1 MIIRATRKLRINA
14 LLLGLG
20 VLLVTLGFNVL
31 LSVSTLNTLATDML
45 LSGYRS
51 GAERLARD
59 IERGMRFGKPLAS
72 FAGMDEMLAELD
84 QGESGIR
91 RVTVTDAKGAI
102 LYVQPAQGA
111 NPEPKTAPPAGAA
124 PKPGVVADGTAA
136 DSPQQAQKT
145 AEGYRLTIPLHHKAP
160 AGQLLVDIDS
170 KRITAVTEDFLRLS
184 SLLLAAACVV
194 AGLILAG
201 RLGLLTEQRTVGTS
215 LSGMGRML
223 LVIIGVAQLIYACG
237 TLALFDS
244 FVKQAICTKA
254 EILAEATG
262 RDFEY
267 LIHKGVDIASLRGK
281 DQVLEQLLSTNSELA
296 GAQLLTPR
304 GAVVASAGQAP
315 DPSLMVEKSLN
326 TYWPSRFR
334 QKQEV
339 LRLQLALQ
347 PHAITK
353 RISALAL
360 DLGASLLISFL
371 LLLEL
376 SKLLGLIAQRSLPPQ
391 AAVEALEG
399 THRSRTV
406 QALRAAGFVFFLG
419 YDMGISFIPLLA
431 SQLYQPF
438 MGLSRD
444 VAIGLPISAEMV
456 SAGVALLFSGG
467 FSLRYGWQKVFIAG
481 TLAAAVG
488 LMMGGMAN
496 SLHLLILGRI
506 ATGFGFGLVLM
517 AGQIGTLGKAN
528 AGAGL
533 TSVFAGIFS
542 GSICGSAAG
551 AMLAD
556 HISFQAVLATAACTI
571 LLALFTVMLG
581 RESAERPSAEKA
593 ALPAPGS
600 GPEAATAAPESGLT
614 SGKGHMFAG
623 CMQLLHDPRM
633 HMVLLLVGIPAAMC
647 LTGFLHYLLPLRL
660 ANAHVD
666 QSDIGRIFMLYGL
679 CFITAGPLLGKW
691 IDHRKD
697 KSLFLTLTGLLS
709 GITLLIAA
717 TATDMAG
724 AAAAVITLG
733 LAQCLAAPASMIC
746 ILTLTS
752 AQALG
757 REKTAS
763 IYRGLERMGQVAGP
777 VVFGIAVTVMA
788 PANALLLMGGI
799 ICVLALLFHLL
810 WRIKTPAS

>member
-1 MIIRATRKLRINA
+1 MLIRATRKLRINA

-31 LSVSTLNTLATDML
+31 LSVSTLNTLATDMV

-72 FAGMDEMLAELD
+72 FAGMDEMLAELG
-84 QGESGIR
+84 QSAAGIK
-91 RVTVTDAKGAI
+91 RVAVTDARGSI
-102 LYVQPAQGA
+102 LYVRPTPDAA
-111 NPEPKTAPPAGAA
+111 AEKNPLSTAAA
-124 PKPGVVADGTAA
+124 TASAASDSADG
-136 DSPQQAQKT
+136 PQAAQKT
-145 AEGYRLTIPLHHKAP
+145 VDGYRLTIPLRYKTP
-160 AGQLLVDIDS
+160 VGSLLVEIDG
-170 KRITAVTEDFLRLS
+170 KYINAATEDFLRLS
-184 SLLLAAACVV
+184 SLLLAAACLV

-201 RLGLLTEQRTVGTS
+201 RLGLLTGQRTVDTS
-215 LSGMGRML
+215 LSGMTRML
-223 LVIIGVAQLIYACG
+223 LVIIGASQLLYACG
-237 TLALFDS
+237 TLALFDT
-244 FVKQAICTKA
+244 FVKQAIRTKA
-254 EILAEATG
+254 DILAEATG

-267 LIHKGVDIASLRGK
+267 LIHKGVDITSLRGK
-281 DQVLEQLLSTNSELA
+281 DQALEQLLAANSELA
-296 GAQLLTPR
+296 GAQLLTPE
-304 GAVVASAGQAP
+304 GAAVASAGHVP
-315 DPSLMVEKSLN
+315 DPSLTVEKSLN

-339 LRLQLALQ
+339 LHLQLALRPQ
-347 PHAITK
+347 AITA

-376 SKLLGLIAQRSLPPQ
+376 SKLLGLIAQRNLPPD
-391 AAVEALEG
+391 AALNALEG
-399 THRSRTV
+399 THRSLAV
-406 QALRAAGFVFFLG
+406 QALRAAGFMFFLG
-419 YDMGISFIPLLA
+419 YDMGISFIPQLA
-431 SQLYQPF
+431 RQLYEPF

-467 FSLRYGWQKVFIAG
+467 FSLRYGWRKVFAAG
-481 TLAAAVG
+481 TLAAAAG
-488 LMMGGMAN
+488 LMLGGMAN

-506 ATGFGFGLVLM
+506 FAGFGFGLVLM

-556 HISFQAVLATAACTI
+556 HISFQAVLGTAACTI
-571 LLALFTVMLG
+571 LLALFTVLLG
-581 RESAERPSAEKA
+581 KE
-593 ALPAPGS
+593 PA
-600 GPEAATAAPESGLT
+600 EAAASTADHASPAAGAQPAAQ
-614 SGKGHMFAG
+614 GRMFSG
-623 CMQLLHDPRM
+623 CMRLLQDPRM
-633 HMVLLLVGIPAAMC
+633 HMALWLVGIPAAMC

-679 CFITAGPLLGKW
+679 CFITAGPLLGRW

-697 KSLFLTLTGLLS
+697 KFLFLTLTGLLS

-717 TATDMAG
+717 TATGMAG
-724 AAAAVITLG
+724 AAAAVVTLG

-746 ILTLTS
+746 ILTLAS
-752 AQALG
+752 AKTLG

-763 IYRGLERMGQVAGP
+763 VYRGLERMGQVAGP
-777 VVFGIAVTVMA
+777 VVFGIAITVMT
-788 PANALLLMGGI
+788 PASALLLMGGV
-799 ICVLALLFHLL
+799 ICALALLFHLL
-810 WRIKTPAS
+810 WRIRTPAS

>member
-1 MIIRATRKLRINA
+1 MLIRATRKLRINA

-31 LSVSTLNTLATDML
+31 LSVSTLNSLATDMV

-59 IERGMRFGKPLAS
+59 IERGMRFGKPLPS
-72 FAGMDEMLAELD
+72 FAGMEEMLAELG
-84 QGESGIR
+84 QSTAGMR
-91 RVTVTDAKGAI
+91 RVVVADTKGRV
-102 LYVQPAQGA
+102 LYAQPAQETA
-111 NPEPKTAPPAGAA
+111 NAA
-124 PKPGVVADGTAA
+124 Q
-136 DSPQQAQKT
+136 PQPDVSIEATIQAVTT
-145 AEGYRLTIPLHHKAP
+145 AETPPSSQKIASGYRLAIPLLYKAP
-160 AGQLLVDIDS
+160 VGWLVVDIDG
-170 KRITAVTEDFLRLS
+170 KRIDATTDDFLRLS
-184 SLLLAAACVV
+184 SLLLGAACLV

-201 RLGLLTEQRTVGTS
+201 RLGLLTGQRAVGMS
-215 LSGMGRML
+215 LSGMTRML
-223 LVIIGVAQLIYACG
+223 LIIIGTAQILYACG
-237 TLALFDS
+237 TLALFDTY
-244 FVKQAICTKA
+244 VKQAVRTKA
-254 EILAEATG
+254 GILAEATG

-281 DQVLEQLLSTNSELA
+281 DQALEQLLAANNELA
-296 GAQLLTPR
+296 GAQLITPDGAAIAAAGTVPDASLT
-304 GAVVASAGQAP
+304 
-315 DPSLMVEKSLN
+315 VEKSLN

-347 PHAITK
+347 PHAITT

-376 SKLLGLIAQRSLPPQ
+376 SKLLGLIAQRTLPHDT
-391 AAVEALEG
+391 AMAALEG
-399 THRSRTV
+399 THRSRAV
-406 QALRAAGFVFFLG
+406 QALRAAGFMFFLG

-431 SQLYQPF
+431 QQLYEPF
-438 MGLSRD
+438 LGLSRE
-444 VAIGLPISAEMV
+444 VVIGLPISAEMI

-467 FSLRYGWQKVFIAG
+467 FSLRYGWQKVFAAG
-481 TLAAAVG
+481 TLASALG
-488 LMMGGMAN
+488 LLLGSMA
-496 SLHLLILGRI
+496 SGLPLLILGRV

-556 HISFQAVLATAACTI
+556 HISFQAVLGAAACTI

-581 RESAERPSAEKA
+581 KESAE
-593 ALPAPGS
+593 
-600 GPEAATAAPESGLT
+600 EAAQSAAQKTTPAQ
-614 SGKGHMFAG
+614 GHMFSG
-623 CMQLLHDPRM
+623 CLQLLQDPRM
-633 HMVLLLVGIPAAMC
+633 HLVLWLVGIPAAMC

-679 CFITAGPLLGKW
+679 CFITAGPLLGRW

-709 GITLLIAA
+709 GITLLVAA
-717 TATDMAG
+717 KATSLAG
-724 AAAAVITLG
+724 AAAAVIVLG

-746 ILTLTS
+746 ILTLTT
-752 AQALG
+752 AQKLG

-763 IYRGLERMGQVAGP
+763 VYRGLERMGQVAGP
-777 VVFGIAVTVMA
+777 VIFGLAISLMT
-788 PANALLLMGGI
+788 PATALLLMGGI
-799 ICVLALLFHLL
+799 ICGLALLFHLL
-810 WRIKTPAS
+810 WRASKTKN

>member
-1 MIIRATRKLRINA
+1 MLIRATRKLRINA

-31 LSVSTLNTLATDML
+31 LSVSTLNSLATDMV

-72 FAGMDEMLAELD
+72 YAGMEEMLAELG
-84 QGESGIR
+84 QSAAGMR
-91 RVTVTDAKGAI
+91 RVVVADARGRI
-102 LYVQPAQGA
+102 LYAQPAQEQSSTEIP
-111 NPEPKTAPPAGAA
+111 PETSIQPPADTEGPLPPHKIA
-124 PKPGVVADGTAA
+124 G
-136 DSPQQAQKT
+136 
-145 AEGYRLTIPLHHKAP
+145 GYRLTIPLRYKAP
-160 AGQLLVDIDS
+160 VGWLVVDIDG
-170 KRITAVTEDFLRLS
+170 KRIDAATDDFLRLS
-184 SLLLAAACVV
+184 SMLLAAACLV

-201 RLGLLTEQRTVGTS
+201 RLGLLTGQRAVGMS
-215 LSGMGRML
+215 LSGMTKML
-223 LVIIGVAQLIYACG
+223 LIIIGTAQVLYACG
-237 TLALFDS
+237 TLALFDTY
-244 FVKQAICTKA
+244 VKQAARTKA
-254 EILAEATG
+254 DILAEATG

-281 DQVLEQLLSTNSELA
+281 DQALEQLLAANNELA
-296 GAQLLTPR
+296 GARLLLPD
-304 GAVVASAGQAP
+304 GSPIASAGHVP
-315 DPSLMVEKSLN
+315 DTSLSVEKSLN

-347 PHAITK
+347 PQAITA

-376 SKLLGLIAQRSLPPQ
+376 SKLLGLIALRTLPHDT
-391 AAVEALEG
+391 AVTAREG
-399 THRSRTV
+399 THRSRAV

-431 SQLYQPF
+431 RQLYEPLL
-438 MGLSRD
+438 GLSRD

-456 SAGVALLFSGG
+456 SAGFALLFSGG
-467 FSLRYGWQKVFIAG
+467 FSLRYGWQKVFAAG
-481 TLAAAVG
+481 TLAAALG
-488 LMMGGMAN
+488 LLMGGMAT
-496 SLHLLILGRI
+496 SLHVLILGRV
-506 ATGFGFGLVLM
+506 AAGFGFGLVLM

-556 HISFQAVLATAACTI
+556 HISFQAVLGTAACTI

-581 RESAERPSAEKA
+581 RESEDETGQASTGQ
-593 ALPAPGS
+593 PAP
-600 GPEAATAAPESGLT
+600 PLT
-614 SGKGHMFAG
+614 HMFAG
-623 CMQLLHDPRM
+623 CIQLLQDRRM
-633 HMVLLLVGIPAAMC
+633 HLVLLLVGIPAAMC

-679 CFITAGPLLGKW
+679 CFITAGPLLGRW

-709 GITLLIAA
+709 GITLLVAA
-717 TATDMAG
+717 EATSLTG

-746 ILTLTS
+746 VLTLAS
-752 AQALG
+752 AQRLG

-763 IYRGLERMGQVAGP
+763 VYRGLERMGQVAGP
-777 VVFGIAVTVMA
+777 VVFGLAIGVMA
-788 PANALLLMGGI
+788 PSSALMLMGSI
-799 ICVLALLFHLL
+799 VCVLALLFHLL
-810 WRIKTPAS
+810 WRMVKAKS

>member
-1 MIIRATRKLRINA
+1 MLIRATRKLRINA

-31 LSVSTLNTLATDML
+31 LSVSTLNTLATDMV

-59 IERGMRFGKPLAS
+59 IERGMRFGKPLPS
-72 FAGMDEMLAELD
+72 FAGMDEMLAELG
-84 QGESGIR
+84 QSAAGIK
-91 RVTVTDAKGAI
+91 RVAIIDAGGAT
-102 LYVQPAQGA
+102 LYAQPAQGSA
-111 NPEPKTAPPAGAA
+111 AEGILPSGTASQTSEGKDGPQGAIKTA
-124 PKPGVVADGTAA
+124 D
-136 DSPQQAQKT
+136 
-145 AEGYRLTIPLHHKAP
+145 GYRLSIPLSNKTPVGH
-160 AGQLLVDIDS
+160 LLVDIDG
-170 KRITAVTEDFLRLS
+170 KPINAATEDFLRLS
-184 SLLLAAACVV
+184 SLLLAAACLV

-201 RLGLLTEQRTVGTS
+201 RLGLLTGQRAVGTS
-215 LSGMGRML
+215 LSGMTRML
-223 LVIIGVAQLIYACG
+223 LVIIGTSQLLYACG
-237 TLALFDS
+237 TLVLFDT
-244 FVKQAICTKA
+244 FVKQAIRTKA
-254 EILAEATG
+254 DILAEGTG

-281 DQVLEQLLSTNSELA
+281 DQALEQLLAANSELA
-296 GAQLLTPR
+296 GAQLLTPE
-304 GAVVASAGQAP
+304 GKAVASAGNMP
-315 DPSLMVEKSLN
+315 DPSLTVEKSLS

-339 LRLQLALQ
+339 LRLQLAVQ
-347 PHAITK
+347 PQAITA

-376 SKLLGLIAQRSLPPQ
+376 SKLLGLIAQRNLPPD
-391 AAVEALEG
+391 AAANALMG
-399 THRSRTV
+399 SHHSLAV

-431 SQLYQPF
+431 RQLYEPF

-456 SAGVALLFSGG
+456 SAGFALLFSGG
-467 FSLRYGWQKVFIAG
+467 FSLRYGWRKVFAAG

-556 HISFQAVLATAACTI
+556 HVSFQAVLATGSCTI

-581 RESAERPSAEKA
+581 KEPAEDA
-593 ALPAPGS
+593 AISSGNAACQGS
-600 GPEAATAAPESGLT
+600 GAQTAAQ
-614 SGKGHMFAG
+614 GHMFSG
-623 CMQLLHDPRM
+623 CTQLLQDPRM
-633 HMVLLLVGIPAAMC
+633 HLILWLVGIPAAMC

-717 TATDMAG
+717 TATNMAG
-724 AAAAVITLG
+724 AAAAVISLG

-746 ILTLTS
+746 VLTLAS
-752 AQALG
+752 AQTLG

-788 PANALLLMGGI
+788 PASALLLMGGI
-799 ICVLALLFHLL
+799 VCALSLLFHLM
-810 WRIKTPAS
+810 WRLRTPAS

>member
-1 MIIRATRKLRINA
+1 MLIRATRKLRINA

-31 LSVSTLNTLATDML
+31 LSVSTLNTLATDMV

-72 FAGMDEMLAELD
+72 FAGMDEMLAELG
-84 QGESGIR
+84 QSAAGIK
-91 RVTVTDAKGAI
+91 RVAIVDARGTT
-102 LYVQPAQGA
+102 LYAQPAQGSA
-111 NPEPKTAPPAGAA
+111 AESMLPAGASQTSA
-124 PKPGVVADGTAA
+124 GKDG
-136 DSPQQAQKT
+136 PQGAIKT
-145 AEGYRLTIPLHHKAP
+145 ADGYRLNIPLSYKTPVGH
-160 AGQLLVDIDS
+160 LLVDIDG
-170 KRITAVTEDFLRLS
+170 KPINAATEDFLRLS
-184 SLLLAAACVV
+184 SLLLAAACLV

-201 RLGLLTEQRTVGTS
+201 RLGLLTGQRAVGTS
-215 LSGMGRML
+215 LSGMTRML
-223 LVIIGVAQLIYACG
+223 LVIIGTSQLLYACG
-237 TLALFDS
+237 TLVLFDT
-244 FVKQAICTKA
+244 FVKQAVRTKA
-254 EILAEATG
+254 DILAEGTG

-281 DQVLEQLLSTNSELA
+281 DQALEQLLAANSELA
-296 GAQLLTPR
+296 GAQLLTPE
-304 GAVVASAGQAP
+304 GKAVASAGNVP
-315 DPSLMVEKSLN
+315 DPSLTVEKSLS

-339 LRLQLALQ
+339 LRLQLAVQ
-347 PHAITK
+347 PQAITA

-376 SKLLGLIAQRSLPPQ
+376 SKLLGLIAQRNLPPD
-391 AAVEALEG
+391 AAANALMG
-399 THRSRTV
+399 SHHSLAV

-431 SQLYQPF
+431 RQLYEPF

-456 SAGVALLFSGG
+456 SAGFALLFSGG
-467 FSLRYGWQKVFIAG
+467 FSLRYGWRKVFAAG

-496 SLHLLILGRI
+496 SLPLLILGRV

-556 HISFQAVLATAACTI
+556 HVSFQAVLATGACTI

-581 RESAERPSAEKA
+581 KEPAEDA
-593 ALPAPGS
+593 ASSSGNAACQGS
-600 GPEAATAAPESGLT
+600 GAQTAAQ
-614 SGKGHMFAG
+614 GHMFSG
-623 CMQLLHDPRM
+623 CMQLLQDPRM
-633 HMVLLLVGIPAAMC
+633 HMILWLVGIPAAMC

-691 IDHRKD
+691 IDRRKD

-709 GITLLIAA
+709 GITLLIAS
-717 TATDMAG
+717 TATNMAG
-724 AAAAVITLG
+724 AAAAVISLG

-746 ILTLTS
+746 VLTLAS
-752 AQALG
+752 AQTLG

-788 PANALLLMGGI
+788 PASALLLMGGI
-799 ICVLALLFHLL
+799 VCALSLLFHLM
-810 WRIKTPAS
+810 WRLRTPAN

>member
-1 MIIRATRKLRINA
+1 MLIRATRKLRINA

-31 LSVSTLNTLATDML
+31 LSVSTLNTLATDMV

-51 GAERLARD
+51 GAERLASD
-59 IERGMRFGKPLAS
+59 VERGMRFGKPLAS
-72 FAGMDEMLAELD
+72 FAGMDEMLAELG
-84 QGESGIR
+84 QSAAAIT
-91 RVTVTDAKGAI
+91 RVSIIDAKGST
-102 LYVQPAQGA
+102 LSVQPAQNAAAESTLPSGA
-111 NPEPKTAPPAGAA
+111 ASPTGKGADGPQGAMKTA
-124 PKPGVVADGTAA
+124 D
-136 DSPQQAQKT
+136 
-145 AEGYRLTIPLHHKAP
+145 GYRLSIPLYYKTP
-160 AGQLLVDIDS
+160 VGQLLVDIDG
-170 KRITAVTEDFLRLS
+170 KAINTATADFLRLS
-184 SLLLAAACVV
+184 SLLLAAACLV

-201 RLGLLTEQRTVGTS
+201 RLGLLTGQRAVGTS
-215 LSGMGRML
+215 LSGMTRML
-223 LVIIGVAQLIYACG
+223 LIIIGTAQLLYACG
-237 TLALFDS
+237 TLVLFDA
-244 FVKQAICTKA
+244 FVKQAIHTKA
-254 EILAEATG
+254 DILAEGTG
-262 RDFEY
+262 RNFEY
-267 LIHKGVDIASLRGK
+267 LIHKGVDVASLRGK
-281 DQVLEQLLSTNSELA
+281 DQALEQLLAANSELA
-296 GAQLLTPR
+296 SAQLLAPEGT
-304 GAVVASAGQAP
+304 VVASAGHMP
-315 DPSLMVEKSLN
+315 DTALTVEKSLS

-339 LRLQLALQ
+339 LRLQLAVHPQ
-347 PHAITK
+347 AITA

-376 SKLLGLIAQRSLPPQ
+376 SKLLGLIAQRNLPPD
-391 AAVEALEG
+391 AAQSTLEG
-399 THRSRTV
+399 THHSLTV

-431 SQLYQPF
+431 RQLYEPF

-456 SAGVALLFSGG
+456 SAGIALLFSGG
-467 FSLRYGWQKVFIAG
+467 FSLRYGWQKVFAAG

-496 SLHLLILGRI
+496 SLYLLILGRV

-517 AGQIGTLGKAN
+517 AAQIGTLGKAN

-533 TSVFAGIFS
+533 TNVFAGIFS

-556 HISFQAVLATAACTI
+556 HVSFQAVLATGACTI

-581 RESAERPSAEKA
+581 KEPVA
-593 ALPAPGS
+593 A
-600 GPEAATAAPESGLT
+600 AASSFGNATTCQGDGAQTAAP
-614 SGKGHMFAG
+614 GHTFSG
-623 CMQLLHDPRM
+623 CMQLLQDTRM
-633 HMVLLLVGIPAAMC
+633 HMILWLVGIPAAMC

-679 CFITAGPLLGKW
+679 CFITVGPLLGKW
-691 IDHRKD
+691 IDRRKD

-709 GITLLIAA
+709 GVTLLIAA
-717 TATDMAG
+717 AVTNMAG
-724 AAAAVITLG
+724 AAAAVIALG
-733 LAQCLAAPASMIC
+733 LAQCLAAPATMIC
-746 ILTLTS
+746 IVALAS
-752 AQALG
+752 AQTLG

-788 PANALLLMGGI
+788 PASALQLMGGI
-799 ICVLALLFHLL
+799 ICALSLLFHLL
-810 WRIKTPAS
+810 WRFRTPAN

>member
-1 MIIRATRKLRINA
+1 MLIRATRKLRINA

-31 LSVSTLNTLATDML
+31 LSVSTLNSLATDMV

-72 FAGMDEMLAELD
+72 YAGMEEMLAELG
-84 QGESGIR
+84 QSAAGMR
-91 RVTVTDAKGAI
+91 RVVVADARGRI
-102 LYVQPAQGA
+102 LYAQPAQEQSSTEIP
-111 NPEPKTAPPAGAA
+111 PETSIQPPADTEGPLPPHKIA
-124 PKPGVVADGTAA
+124 G
-136 DSPQQAQKT
+136 
-145 AEGYRLTIPLHHKAP
+145 GYRLTIPLRYKAP
-160 AGQLLVDIDS
+160 VGWLVVDIDG
-170 KRITAVTEDFLRLS
+170 KRIDAATDDFLRLS
-184 SLLLAAACVV
+184 SMLLAAACLV

-201 RLGLLTEQRTVGTS
+201 RLGLLTGQRAVGMS
-215 LSGMGRML
+215 LSGMTKML
-223 LVIIGVAQLIYACG
+223 LIIIGTAQVLYACG
-237 TLALFDS
+237 TLALFDTY
-244 FVKQAICTKA
+244 VKQAARTKA
-254 EILAEATG
+254 DILAEATG

-281 DQVLEQLLSTNSELA
+281 DQALEQLLAANNELA
-296 GAQLLTPR
+296 GARLLLPD
-304 GAVVASAGQAP
+304 GSPIASAGHVP
-315 DPSLMVEKSLN
+315 DTSLSVEKSLN

-347 PHAITK
+347 PQAITA

-376 SKLLGLIAQRSLPPQ
+376 SKLLGLIALRTLPHDT
-391 AAVEALEG
+391 AVAALEG
-399 THRSRTV
+399 THRSRAV

-431 SQLYQPF
+431 RQLYEPLL
-438 MGLSRD
+438 GLSRD

-456 SAGVALLFSGG
+456 SAGFALLFSGG
-467 FSLRYGWQKVFIAG
+467 FSLRYGWQKVFAAG
-481 TLAAAVG
+481 TLAAALG
-488 LMMGGMAN
+488 LLMGGMAT
-496 SLHLLILGRI
+496 SLHVLILGRV
-506 ATGFGFGLVLM
+506 AAGFGFGLVLM

-556 HISFQAVLATAACTI
+556 HISFQAVLGTAACTI

-581 RESAERPSAEKA
+581 RESEDETGQASTGQ
-593 ALPAPGS
+593 PAP
-600 GPEAATAAPESGLT
+600 PLT
-614 SGKGHMFAG
+614 HMFSG
-623 CMQLLHDPRM
+623 CMQLLQDRRM
-633 HMVLLLVGIPAAMC
+633 HLVLLLVGIPAAMC

-679 CFITAGPLLGKW
+679 CFITAGPLLGRW

-709 GITLLIAA
+709 GITLLVAA
-717 TATDMAG
+717 EATSLTG

-746 ILTLTS
+746 VLTLAS
-752 AQALG
+752 AQRLG

-763 IYRGLERMGQVAGP
+763 VYRGLERMGQVAGP
-777 VVFGIAVTVMA
+777 VVFGLAIGVMA
-788 PANALLLMGGI
+788 PSSALMLMGSI
-799 ICVLALLFHLL
+799 VCVLALLFHLL
-810 WRIKTPAS
+810 WHMVKAKS

>member
-1 MIIRATRKLRINA
+1 MLIRATRKLRINA

-31 LSVSTLNTLATDML
+31 LSVSTLNTLATDMV

-59 IERGMRFGKPLAS
+59 IERGMRFGKPLSS
-72 FAGMDEMLAELD
+72 FAGMDEMLAE
-84 QGESGIR
+84 QGQNTAGIN
-91 RVTVTDAKGAI
+91 RVMVANAAGLV
-102 LYVQPAQGA
+102 LYSQPALD
-111 NPEPKTAPPAGAA
+111 PA
-124 PKPGVVADGTAA
+124 
-136 DSPQQAQKT
+136 SPQPRKLDPAALTPDDAAGPQAALKT
-145 AEGYRLTIPLHHKAP
+145 DQGYRLAIPLQNKAP
-160 AGQLLVDIDS
+160 VGWLVLDIDG
-170 KRITAVTEDFLRLS
+170 KRINAATEDFLRLS
-184 SLLLAAACVV
+184 SLLLAAACIVV
-194 AGLILAG
+194 GLILAG
-201 RLGLLTEQRTVGTS
+201 RLGLLTGQRAVGTS
-215 LSGMGRML
+215 LSGMTRML
-223 LVIIGVAQLIYACG
+223 LVIIGTAQLLYACG
-237 TLALFDS
+237 TLALFDTY
-244 FVKQAICTKA
+244 VKQAVRTKA
-254 EILAEATG
+254 DILAEATG

-281 DQVLEQLLSTNSELA
+281 DQALEQLLTANSELA
-296 GAQLLTPR
+296 GATLLSPD
-304 GAVVASAGQAP
+304 GAVIASAGHVP
-315 DPSLMVEKSLN
+315 DASLTLEKSLN
-326 TYWPSRFR
+326 TYWPSRFH

-339 LRLQLALQ
+339 LRLQLALRPQ
-347 PHAITK
+347 AITA

-376 SKLLGLIAQRSLPPQ
+376 SKLLGLIAQRTLPLGDM
-391 AAVEALEG
+391 ANELEG
-399 THRSRTV
+399 THRSRAV

-431 SQLYQPF
+431 RQLYEPF

-467 FSLRYGWQKVFIAG
+467 FSLRYGWQKVFAAG

-488 LMMGGMAN
+488 LMLGGVAN

-506 ATGFGFGLVLM
+506 AAGFGFGLVLM

-581 RESAERPSAEKA
+581 KEPAAAQDATGAASPARP
-593 ALPAPGS
+593 AL
-600 GPEAATAAPESGLT
+600 
-614 SGKGHMFAG
+614 GHMFSG
-623 CMQLLHDPRM
+623 CMQLLQDPRM
-633 HMVLLLVGIPAAMC
+633 HLVLLLVGIPAAMC

-679 CFITAGPLLGKW
+679 CFITAGPLLGRW

-697 KSLFLTLTGLLS
+697 KSIFLTLTGLLS

-717 TATDMAG
+717 KGTGMAG

-746 ILTLTS
+746 ILTLAS
-752 AQALG
+752 AQRLG

-763 IYRGLERMGQVAGP
+763 VYRGLERMGQVAGP
-777 VVFGIAVTVMA
+777 VIFGLAVSVMTSA
-788 PANALLLMGGI
+788 SALLLMGGI
-799 ICVLALLFHLL
+799 VCALALLFHLL
-810 WRIKTPAS
+810 WKLKTASS

>member
-1 MIIRATRKLRINA
+1 MLIRATRKLRINA

-31 LSVSTLNTLATDML
+31 LSVSTLNTLATDMV

-59 IERGMRFGKPLAS
+59 IERGMRFGKPLPS
-72 FAGMDEMLAELD
+72 FAGMDEMLAELG
-84 QGESGIR
+84 QSAAGIK
-91 RVTVTDAKGAI
+91 RVAIIDARGST
-102 LYVQPAQGA
+102 LYAQPAQGSVA
-111 NPEPKTAPPAGAA
+111 ESTLPAGAA
-124 PKPGVVADGTAA
+124 PQASEGKDG
-136 DSPQQAQKT
+136 PQGAIKT
-145 AEGYRLTIPLHHKAP
+145 ADGYRLSIPLSYKTPVGH
-160 AGQLLVDIDS
+160 LLVDIDG
-170 KRITAVTEDFLRLS
+170 KPINAATEDFLRLS
-184 SLLLAAACVV
+184 SLLLAAACLV

-201 RLGLLTEQRTVGTS
+201 RLGLLTGQRAVGTS
-215 LSGMGRML
+215 LSGMTRML
-223 LVIIGVAQLIYACG
+223 LVIIGTSQLLYACG
-237 TLALFDS
+237 TLVLFDT
-244 FVKQAICTKA
+244 FVKQAIRTKA
-254 EILAEATG
+254 DILAEGTG

-281 DQVLEQLLSTNSELA
+281 DQALEQLIAANSELA
-296 GAQLLTPR
+296 GAQLLTPE
-304 GAVVASAGQAP
+304 GTAVASAGNVP
-315 DPSLMVEKSLN
+315 DPTLTVEKSLS

-339 LRLQLALQ
+339 LRLQLAVQ
-347 PHAITK
+347 PQAITA

-376 SKLLGLIAQRSLPPQ
+376 SKLLGLIAQRNLPPD
-391 AAVEALEG
+391 AAANALMG
-399 THRSRTV
+399 SHHSLAV

-431 SQLYQPF
+431 RQLYEPF

-456 SAGVALLFSGG
+456 SAGFALLFSGG
-467 FSLRYGWQKVFIAG
+467 FSLRYGWRKVFAAG

-496 SLHLLILGRI
+496 SLHLLILGRV

-556 HISFQAVLATAACTI
+556 HVSFQAVLATGSCTI

-581 RESAERPSAEKA
+581 KDPAEA
-593 ALPAPGS
+593 AANSSGNAACQGS
-600 GPEAATAAPESGLT
+600 GAQTAAQ
-614 SGKGHMFAG
+614 GHMFSG
-623 CMQLLHDPRM
+623 CMQLLQDPRM
-633 HMVLLLVGIPAAMC
+633 HMILWLVGIPAAMC

-717 TATDMAG
+717 TATNMAG
-724 AAAAVITLG
+724 AAAAVISLG

-746 ILTLTS
+746 ILTLAS
-752 AQALG
+752 AQTLG

-788 PANALLLMGGI
+788 PASALLLMGGI
-799 ICVLALLFHLL
+799 VCALSLLFHLM
-810 WRIKTPAS
+810 WRLRTPAS

>member
-72 FAGMDEMLAELD
+72 FAGMDEMLAELG

-91 RVTVTDAKGAI
+91 RVTVTDAGGAV
-102 LYVQPAQGA
+102 LYMQPAQGA
-111 NPEPKTAPPAGAA
+111 NTDAAPPAAAA
-124 PKPGVVADGTAA
+124 PKPGTAPDKTAPDSTAA
-136 DSPQQAQKT
+136 DGPRQAQKT

-201 RLGLLTEQRTVGTS
+201 RLGLLTGQRTVGTS

-244 FVKQAICTKA
+244 FVKQAIRTKA
-254 EILAEATG
+254 DILAEATG

-281 DQVLEQLLSTNSELA
+281 DQVLEQLLSTNSEFA

-304 GAVVASAGQAP
+304 GAVIASAGQTP
-315 DPSLMVEKSLN
+315 DPSLVVEKSLN

-376 SKLLGLIAQRSLPPQ
+376 SNLLGLIAQRSLPPQ
-391 AAVEALEG
+391 AAVDALEG

-431 SQLYQPF
+431 NQLYEPF

-581 RESAERPSAEKA
+581 RESAERPLADM
-593 ALPAPGS
+593 
-600 GPEAATAAPESGLT
+600 AAPESGHS

-633 HMVLLLVGIPAAMC
+633 HMVLVLVGIPAAMC

-717 TATDMAG
+717 TATNMAG
-724 AAAAVITLG
+724 AAAAVVTLG

-788 PANALLLMGGI
+788 PASALLLMGGI

-810 WRIKTPAS
+810 WRIKTRAS

>member
-1 MIIRATRKLRINA
+1 MLIRATRKLRINA

-31 LSVSTLNTLATDML
+31 LSVSTLNTLATDMV

-72 FAGMDEMLAELD
+72 FAGMDEMLAELG
-84 QGESGIR
+84 QSAAGIK
-91 RVTVTDAKGAI
+91 RVAIIDARGST
-102 LYVQPAQGA
+102 LYAQPALGSA
-111 NPEPKTAPPAGAA
+111 AESILPAGAA
-124 PKPGVVADGTAA
+124 PQASEGKDG
-136 DSPQQAQKT
+136 PQGAIKT
-145 AEGYRLTIPLHHKAP
+145 ADGYRLSIPLSYKTPVGH
-160 AGQLLVDIDS
+160 LLVDIDG
-170 KRITAVTEDFLRLS
+170 KPINAATEDFLRLS
-184 SLLLAAACVV
+184 SLLLAAACLV

-201 RLGLLTEQRTVGTS
+201 RLGLLTGQRAVGTS
-215 LSGMGRML
+215 LSGMTRML
-223 LVIIGVAQLIYACG
+223 LIIIGTSQLLYACG
-237 TLALFDS
+237 TLVLFDT
-244 FVKQAICTKA
+244 FVKQAVRTKA
-254 EILAEATG
+254 DILAEGTG

-281 DQVLEQLLSTNSELA
+281 DQALEQLLAANSELA
-296 GAQLLTPR
+296 GAQLLTPE
-304 GAVVASAGQAP
+304 GNAVASVGNVP
-315 DPSLMVEKSLN
+315 DPSLTVEKSLS

-339 LRLQLALQ
+339 LRLQLAVQ
-347 PHAITK
+347 PQAITA

-376 SKLLGLIAQRSLPPQ
+376 SKLLGLIAQRNLPPD
-391 AAVEALEG
+391 AAANALEG
-399 THRSRTV
+399 SRHSLAV

-431 SQLYQPF
+431 RQLYEPF

-456 SAGVALLFSGG
+456 SAGIALLFSGG
-467 FSLRYGWQKVFIAG
+467 FSLRYGWRKVFAAG

-496 SLHLLILGRI
+496 SLHLLILGRV

-556 HISFQAVLATAACTI
+556 HVSFQAVLATGSCTI

-581 RESAERPSAEKA
+581 KE
-593 ALPAPGS
+593 PA
-600 GPEAATAAPESGLT
+600 EAAAGSSCNAAGQGAGAQTAVQ
-614 SGKGHMFAG
+614 GHMFSG
-623 CMQLLHDPRM
+623 CMQLLQDPRM
-633 HMVLLLVGIPAAMC
+633 HMILWLVGIPAAMC

-691 IDHRKD
+691 IDRRKD

-717 TATDMAG
+717 TATNMAG
-724 AAAAVITLG
+724 AAVAVISLG

-746 ILTLTS
+746 VLTLAS
-752 AQALG
+752 AQTLG

-788 PANALLLMGGI
+788 PASALLLMGGI
-799 ICVLALLFHLL
+799 VCALSLLFHLM
-810 WRIKTPAS
+810 WRLRTPAN

>member
-1 MIIRATRKLRINA
+1 MLIRATRKLRINA

-31 LSVSTLNTLATDML
+31 LSVSTLNSLATDMV

-51 GAERLARD
+51 GAERLGRD

-72 FAGMDEMLAELD
+72 FAGMEEMLAELG
-84 QGESGIR
+84 QSAAGMR
-91 RVTVTDAKGAI
+91 RVVLTDARGRI
-102 LYVQPAQGA
+102 LYAQPAQ
-111 NPEPKTAPPAGAA
+111 E
-124 PKPGVVADGTAA
+124 AA
-136 DSPQQAQKT
+136 DTAHPLLEAAIQAANT
-145 AEGYRLTIPLHHKAP
+145 AEGPQASQKIADGYRLTVPLRDKATV
-160 AGQLLVDIDS
+160 GWLVIDIDG
-170 KRITAVTEDFLRLS
+170 KRIDAATDDFLRLS
-184 SLLLAAACVV
+184 SLLLGAACLV

-201 RLGLLTEQRTVGTS
+201 RLGLLTGQRAVGMS
-215 LSGMGRML
+215 LSGMTRML
-223 LVIIGVAQLIYACG
+223 LVIIGTAQVLYACG
-237 TLALFDS
+237 TLALFDTY
-244 FVKQAICTKA
+244 VKQAIRTKA
-254 EILAEATG
+254 DILAEATG
-262 RDFEY
+262 RDLEY

-281 DQVLEQLLSTNSELA
+281 DQALEQLVAANNELA
-296 GAQLLTPR
+296 GASLRTAD
-304 GAVVASAGQAP
+304 GATIASAGNVP
-315 DPSLMVEKSLN
+315 DASLTVEKSLN

-347 PHAITK
+347 PHAITA

-376 SKLLGLIAQRSLPPQ
+376 SKLLGLIAQRTLPHDM
-391 AAVEALEG
+391 AVAALEG
-399 THRSRTV
+399 THRSRAV

-431 SQLYQPF
+431 RQLYEPLF
-438 MGLSRD
+438 GLGRD
-444 VAIGLPISAEMV
+444 VVIGLPISAEMV

-467 FSLRYGWQKVFIAG
+467 FSLRYGWQKVFAAG
-481 TLAAAVG
+481 TLAAAAG
-488 LMMGGMAN
+488 LMMGGMAT
-496 SLHLLILGRI
+496 SLHLLILGRV
-506 ATGFGFGLVLM
+506 AAGFGFGLVLM

-533 TSVFAGIFS
+533 TSVFAG
-542 GSICGSAAG
+542 SICGSAAG

-556 HISFQAVLATAACTI
+556 HISFQAVLGTAACTI

-581 RESAERPSAEKA
+581 KESEE
-593 ALPAPGS
+593 
-600 GPEAATAAPESGLT
+600 EAAKSATAQNAETGAAPAQ
-614 SGKGHMFAG
+614 GHMFAG
-623 CMQLLHDPRM
+623 CLQLLQDPRM
-633 HMVLLLVGIPAAMC
+633 HLVLLLVGIPAAMC

-679 CFITAGPLLGKW
+679 CFITAGPLLGRW

-709 GITLLIAA
+709 GITLLVAA
-717 TATDMAG
+717 KGTGMAG

-746 ILTLTS
+746 VLTLAS
-752 AQALG
+752 AQRLG

-763 IYRGLERMGQVAGP
+763 VYRGLERMGQVAGP
-777 VVFGIAVTVMA
+777 VVFGLAISVMSSA
-788 PANALLLMGGI
+788 TALLLMGSV
-799 ICVLALLFHLL
+799 ICGLALLFHLL
-810 WRIKTPAS
+810 WRINKAKS

>member
-1 MIIRATRKLRINA
+1 MLIRATRKLRINA

-31 LSVSTLNTLATDML
+31 LSVSTLNSLATDMV

-59 IERGMRFGKPLAS
+59 IERGMRFGKPLPS
-72 FAGMDEMLAELD
+72 FAGMEEMLAELG
-84 QGESGIR
+84 QSTAGMR
-91 RVTVTDAKGAI
+91 RVVVADTKGRV
-102 LYVQPAQGA
+102 LYAQPAQ
-111 NPEPKTAPPAGAA
+111 EAA
-124 PKPGVVADGTAA
+124 HAA
-136 DSPQQAQKT
+136 QPQPDVSIEATIQAVTT
-145 AEGYRLTIPLHHKAP
+145 AETPPSSQKIASGYRLAIPLLYKAP
-160 AGQLLVDIDS
+160 VGWLVVDIDG
-170 KRITAVTEDFLRLS
+170 KRIDATTDDFLRLS
-184 SLLLAAACVV
+184 SLLLGAACLV

-201 RLGLLTEQRTVGTS
+201 RLGLLTGQRAVGMS
-215 LSGMGRML
+215 LSGMTRML
-223 LVIIGVAQLIYACG
+223 LIIIGTAQILYACG
-237 TLALFDS
+237 TLALFDTY
-244 FVKQAICTKA
+244 VKQAVRTKA
-254 EILAEATG
+254 GILAEATG

-281 DQVLEQLLSTNSELA
+281 DQALEQLLAANNELA
-296 GAQLLTPR
+296 GAQLITPDGAAIAAAGTVPDASLT
-304 GAVVASAGQAP
+304 
-315 DPSLMVEKSLN
+315 VEKSLN

-347 PHAITK
+347 PHAITT

-376 SKLLGLIAQRSLPPQ
+376 SKLLGLIAQRTLPHDT
-391 AAVEALEG
+391 AMAALEG
-399 THRSRTV
+399 THRSRAV
-406 QALRAAGFVFFLG
+406 QALRAAGFMFFLG

-431 SQLYQPF
+431 QQLYEPF
-438 MGLSRD
+438 LGLSRE
-444 VAIGLPISAEMV
+444 VVIGLPISAEMI

-467 FSLRYGWQKVFIAG
+467 FSLRYGWQKVFAAG
-481 TLAAAVG
+481 TLASALG
-488 LMMGGMAN
+488 LLLGSMA
-496 SLHLLILGRI
+496 SGLPLLILGRV

-556 HISFQAVLATAACTI
+556 HISFQAVLGAAACTI

-581 RESAERPSAEKA
+581 KESAE
-593 ALPAPGS
+593 
-600 GPEAATAAPESGLT
+600 EAAQSAAQKTTPAQ
-614 SGKGHMFAG
+614 GHMFSG
-623 CMQLLHDPRM
+623 CLQLLQDPRM
-633 HMVLLLVGIPAAMC
+633 HLVLWLVGIPAAMC

-679 CFITAGPLLGKW
+679 CFITAGPLLGRW

-709 GITLLIAA
+709 GITLLVAA
-717 TATDMAG
+717 KATSLAG
-724 AAAAVITLG
+724 AAAAVIVLG

-746 ILTLTS
+746 ILTLTT
-752 AQALG
+752 AQKLG

-763 IYRGLERMGQVAGP
+763 VYRGLERMGQVAGP
-777 VVFGIAVTVMA
+777 VIFGLAISLMT
-788 PANALLLMGGI
+788 PATALLLMGGI
-799 ICVLALLFHLL
+799 ICGLALLFHLL
-810 WRIKTPAS
+810 WRASKTKN

>member
-1 MIIRATRKLRINA
+1 MLIRATRKLRINA

-31 LSVSTLNTLATDML
+31 LSVSTLNTLATDMV

-59 IERGMRFGKPLAS
+59 IERGMRFGKPLPS
-72 FAGMDEMLAELD
+72 FAGMEEMLAELG
-84 QGESGIR
+84 QSTAGMR
-91 RVTVTDAKGAI
+91 RVVVADTKGRV
-102 LYVQPAQGA
+102 LYAQPAQ
-111 NPEPKTAPPAGAA
+111 EAA
-124 PKPGVVADGTAA
+124 HAA
-136 DSPQQAQKT
+136 QPQPDVSIEATIQAVTT
-145 AEGYRLTIPLHHKAP
+145 AETPPSSQKIASGYRLAIPLLYKAP
-160 AGQLLVDIDS
+160 VGWLVVDIDG
-170 KRITAVTEDFLRLS
+170 KRIDATTDDFLRLS
-184 SLLLAAACVV
+184 SLLLGAACLV

-201 RLGLLTEQRTVGTS
+201 RLGLLTGQRAVGMS
-215 LSGMGRML
+215 LSGMTRML
-223 LVIIGVAQLIYACG
+223 LIIIGTAQILYACG
-237 TLALFDS
+237 TLALFDTY
-244 FVKQAICTKA
+244 VKQAVRTKA
-254 EILAEATG
+254 DILAEATG

-281 DQVLEQLLSTNSELA
+281 DQALEQLLAANNELA
-296 GAQLLTPR
+296 GAQLITPDGATIAAAGTVPNASLT
-304 GAVVASAGQAP
+304 
-315 DPSLMVEKSLN
+315 VEKSLN

-347 PHAITK
+347 PHAITT

-376 SKLLGLIAQRSLPPQ
+376 SKLLGLIAQRTLPHDT
-391 AAVEALEG
+391 AMAALEG
-399 THRSRTV
+399 THRSRAV
-406 QALRAAGFVFFLG
+406 QALRAAGFMFFLG

-431 SQLYQPF
+431 QQLYEPF
-438 MGLSRD
+438 LGLSRE
-444 VAIGLPISAEMV
+444 VVIGLPISAEMI

-467 FSLRYGWQKVFIAG
+467 FSLRYGWQKVFAAG
-481 TLAAAVG
+481 TLASALG
-488 LMMGGMAN
+488 LLLGSMATG
-496 SLHLLILGRI
+496 LPLLILGRV

-556 HISFQAVLATAACTI
+556 HISFQAVLGAAACTI

-581 RESAERPSAEKA
+581 KESAE
-593 ALPAPGS
+593 
-600 GPEAATAAPESGLT
+600 EAAQSAAQKTTPAQ
-614 SGKGHMFAG
+614 GHMFSG
-623 CMQLLHDPRM
+623 CLQLLQDPRM
-633 HMVLLLVGIPAAMC
+633 HLVLWLVGIPAAMC

-679 CFITAGPLLGKW
+679 CFITAGPLLGRW

-709 GITLLIAA
+709 GITLLVAA
-717 TATDMAG
+717 KATSLAG
-724 AAAAVITLG
+724 AAAAVIVLG

-746 ILTLTS
+746 ILTLTT
-752 AQALG
+752 AQKLG

-763 IYRGLERMGQVAGP
+763 VYRGLERMGQVAGP
-777 VVFGIAVTVMA
+777 VIFGLAISLMT
-788 PANALLLMGGI
+788 PATALLLMGGI
-799 ICVLALLFHLL
+799 ICGLALLFHLL
-810 WRIKTPAS
+810 WRASKTKN

>member
-1 MIIRATRKLRINA
+1 MLIRATRKLRINA

-31 LSVSTLNTLATDML
+31 LSVSTLNTLATDMV

-59 IERGMRFGKPLAS
+59 IERGMRFGKPLPS
-72 FAGMDEMLAELD
+72 YAGMEEMLAELG
-84 QGESGIR
+84 QSAAGMR
-91 RVTVTDAKGAI
+91 RVVVADASGHV
-102 LYVQPAQGA
+102 LYAQPAQETA
-111 NPEPKTAPPAGAA
+111 NAVQPSPETSIEASIRTAND
-124 PKPGVVADGTAA
+124 ADG
-136 DSPQQAQKT
+136 PQASQKI
-145 AEGYRLTIPLHHKAP
+145 ASGYRLTIPLHYKVP
-160 AGQLLVDIDS
+160 VGWLVVDIDG
-170 KRITAVTEDFLRLS
+170 KRIDAATDDFLRLS
-184 SLLLAAACVV
+184 SLLLGAACLV

-201 RLGLLTEQRTVGTS
+201 RLGLLTGQSAVGTS
-215 LSGMGRML
+215 LSGMTKVL
-223 LVIIGVAQLIYACG
+223 LVIIGAAQVLYACG
-237 TLALFDS
+237 TLALFDTY
-244 FVKQAICTKA
+244 VKQAVRTKA
-254 EILAEATG
+254 DILAESTG

-281 DQVLEQLLSTNSELA
+281 DQALEQLLAANSELA
-296 GAQLLTPR
+296 GAKLLTPE
-304 GAVVASAGQAP
+304 GATIASAGHVPNA
-315 DPSLMVEKSLN
+315 SLTIEKSLN

-347 PHAITK
+347 PHAITT

-371 LLLEL
+371 LLMEL
-376 SKLLGLIAQRSLPPQ
+376 SKLLGLIAQRTLPHD
-391 AAVEALEG
+391 AAVAALAE
-399 THRSRTV
+399 TRSSQTV

-431 SQLYQPF
+431 RQLYEPIW
-438 MGLSRD
+438 GLSRD

-456 SAGVALLFSGG
+456 SAGIALLFSGG
-467 FSLRYGWQKVFIAG
+467 FSLRYGWQKVFAAG

-488 LMMGGMAN
+488 LLMGGMAN

-506 ATGFGFGLVLM
+506 AAGFGFGLVLM

-581 RESAERPSAEKA
+581 KESNQNT
-593 ALPAPGS
+593 
-600 GPEAATAAPESGLT
+600 AATSNLAQSTLAETTPAQ
-614 SGKGHMFAG
+614 GHMFSG
-623 CMQLLHDPRM
+623 CMQLLQDPRM
-633 HMVLLLVGIPAAMC
+633 HLVLVLVGIPAAMC

-679 CFITAGPLLGKW
+679 CFITAGPLLGRW

-709 GITLLIAA
+709 GVTLLIAA
-717 TATDMAG
+717 KGTGMAG

-746 ILTLTS
+746 VLTLAS
-752 AQALG
+752 AQKLG

-763 IYRGLERMGQVAGP
+763 VYRGMERMGQVAGP
-777 VVFGIAVTVMA
+777 VVFGLAISFMTSVS
-788 PANALLLMGGI
+788 ALLLMGTV

-810 WRIKTPAS
+810 WRVKKAKA

>member
-1 MIIRATRKLRINA
+1 MLIRATRKLRINA

-31 LSVSTLNTLATDML
+31 LSVSTLNTLATDMV

-72 FAGMDEMLAELD
+72 YAGMEEMLAELG
-84 QGESGIR
+84 QSASGMR
-91 RVTVTDAKGAI
+91 RVVVADARGRI
-102 LYVQPAQGA
+102 LYAQPAQNASGTTI
-111 NPEPKTAPPAGAA
+111 PTTQAPHEASIQIPADAEAA
-124 PKPGVVADGTAA
+124 
-136 DSPQQAQKT
+136 QAQHKIT
-145 AEGYRLTIPLHHKAP
+145 DGYRLTIPLRYKAP
-160 AGQLLVDIDS
+160 VGWLVVDIDG
-170 KRITAVTEDFLRLS
+170 KRIDAATDDFLRLS
-184 SLLLAAACVV
+184 SMLLGAACLV

-201 RLGLLTEQRTVGTS
+201 RLGLLTGQRAVGMS
-215 LSGMGRML
+215 LSGMTRML
-223 LVIIGVAQLIYACG
+223 LIIIGTAQVLYACG
-237 TLALFDS
+237 TLALFDTY
-244 FVKQAICTKA
+244 VKQAVHTKA
-254 EILAEATG
+254 DILAEATG

-281 DQVLEQLLSTNSELA
+281 DQALEQLLAANNELA
-296 GAQLLTPR
+296 GARLLTPE
-304 GAVVASAGQAP
+304 GTAIASAGHVP
-315 DPSLMVEKSLN
+315 DASLCVEKSLN

-347 PHAITK
+347 PQAITA

-376 SKLLGLIAQRSLPPQ
+376 SKLLGLIALRTLPHDT
-391 AAVEALEG
+391 AVAALEG
-399 THRSRTV
+399 THRSRAV

-431 SQLYQPF
+431 RQLYEPLL
-438 MGLSRD
+438 GLSRD

-467 FSLRYGWQKVFIAG
+467 FSLRYGWQKVFAAG

-488 LMMGGMAN
+488 LLMGGMAN

-506 ATGFGFGLVLM
+506 AAGFGFGLVLM

-556 HISFQAVLATAACTI
+556 HISFQAVLGTAACTI

-581 RESAERPSAEKA
+581 RESEE
-593 ALPAPGS
+593 
-600 GPEAATAAPESGLT
+600 ETATASAGQPAT
-614 SGKGHMFAG
+614 RQGHMFSG
-623 CMQLLHDPRM
+623 CMQLLQDPRM
-633 HMVLLLVGIPAAMC
+633 HLVLLLVGIPAAMC

-679 CFITAGPLLGKW
+679 CFITAGPLLGRW
-691 IDHRKD
+691 IDYRKD

-717 TATDMAG
+717 KATGMAG

-746 ILTLTS
+746 VLTLAT
-752 AQALG
+752 AQKLG

-763 IYRGLERMGQVAGP
+763 VYRGLERMGQVAGP
-777 VVFGIAVTVMA
+777 VVFGLAISIMTSAS
-788 PANALLLMGGI
+788 ALLLMGSI
-799 ICVLALLFHLL
+799 ICLMSLLFHLL
-810 WRIKTPAS
+810 WRTGKPKS

>member
-1 MIIRATRKLRINA
+1 MLIRATRKLRINA

-31 LSVSTLNTLATDML
+31 LSVSTLNTLATDMV

-72 FAGMDEMLAELD
+72 FAGMDEMLAELG
-84 QGESGIR
+84 QSAAGIK
-91 RVTVTDAKGAI
+91 RVAIVDARGTT
-102 LYVQPAQGA
+102 LYAQPAQGSA
-111 NPEPKTAPPAGAA
+111 AESMLPAGASQTSA
-124 PKPGVVADGTAA
+124 GKDG
-136 DSPQQAQKT
+136 PQGAIKT
-145 AEGYRLTIPLHHKAP
+145 ADGYRLNIPLSYKTPVGH
-160 AGQLLVDIDS
+160 LLVDIDG
-170 KRITAVTEDFLRLS
+170 KPINAATEDFLRLS
-184 SLLLAAACVV
+184 SLLLAAACLV

-201 RLGLLTEQRTVGTS
+201 RLGLLTGQRAVGTS
-215 LSGMGRML
+215 LSGMTRML
-223 LVIIGVAQLIYACG
+223 LVIIGTSQLLYACG
-237 TLALFDS
+237 TLVLFDT
-244 FVKQAICTKA
+244 FVKQAVRTKA
-254 EILAEATG
+254 DILAEGTG

-281 DQVLEQLLSTNSELA
+281 DQALEQLLAANSELA
-296 GAQLLTPR
+296 GALLLTPE
-304 GAVVASAGQAP
+304 GKAVASAGNVP
-315 DPSLMVEKSLN
+315 DPSLTVEKSLS

-339 LRLQLALQ
+339 LRLQLAVQ
-347 PHAITK
+347 PQAITA

-376 SKLLGLIAQRSLPPQ
+376 SKLLGLIAQRNLPPD
-391 AAVEALEG
+391 AAANALMG
-399 THRSRTV
+399 SHHSLAV

-431 SQLYQPF
+431 RQLYEPF

-456 SAGVALLFSGG
+456 SAGFALLFSGG
-467 FSLRYGWQKVFIAG
+467 FSLRYGWRKVFAAG

-496 SLHLLILGRI
+496 SLPLLILGRV

-556 HISFQAVLATAACTI
+556 HVSFQAVLATGACTI

-581 RESAERPSAEKA
+581 KEPAEDA
-593 ALPAPGS
+593 ASSSDNAACQGS
-600 GPEAATAAPESGLT
+600 GAQTAAQ
-614 SGKGHMFAG
+614 GHMFSG
-623 CMQLLHDPRM
+623 CMQLLQDPRM
-633 HMVLLLVGIPAAMC
+633 HMILWLVGIPAAMC

-691 IDHRKD
+691 IDRRKD

-709 GITLLIAA
+709 GITLLIAS
-717 TATDMAG
+717 TATNMAG
-724 AAAAVITLG
+724 AAAAVISLG

-746 ILTLTS
+746 VLTLAS
-752 AQALG
+752 AQTLG

-788 PANALLLMGGI
+788 PASALLLMGGI
-799 ICVLALLFHLL
+799 VCALSLLFHLM
-810 WRIKTPAS
+810 WRLRTPAN

>member
-1 MIIRATRKLRINA
+1 MLIRATRKLRINA
-14 LLLGLG
+14 LFLGLG

-31 LSVSTLNTLATDML
+31 LSVSTLNSLATDMV

-51 GAERLARD
+51 SAERLGRD
-59 IERGMRFGKPLAS
+59 IERGLRFGKPLAS
-72 FAGMDEMLAELD
+72 YAGMEEMLAELG
-84 QGESGIR
+84 QSASGLRQVVIA
-91 RVTVTDAKGAI
+91 DARGRI
-102 LYVQPAQGA
+102 LYAQPAQSATNAAQPSAESTVEASMLSA
-111 NPEPKTAPPAGAA
+111 NDVDGPQPSLKI
-124 PKPGVVADGTAA
+124 AD
-136 DSPQQAQKT
+136 
-145 AEGYRLTIPLHHKAP
+145 GYRLVIPLRYKAP
-160 AGQLLVDIDS
+160 VGWLVVDIDG
-170 KRITAVTEDFLRLS
+170 KRIDATTDNFLRLS
-184 SLLLAAACVV
+184 SMLLGAACLV

-201 RLGLLTEQRTVGTS
+201 RLGLLTGQRAVGMS
-215 LSGMGRML
+215 LSGMTRML
-223 LVIIGVAQLIYACG
+223 LIIIGTAQVLYACG
-237 TLALFDS
+237 TLTLFDTY
-244 FVKQAICTKA
+244 VKQAIRTKA
-254 EILAEATG
+254 DILAEATG

-267 LIHKGVDIASLRGK
+267 LIHKGVDVASLRGK
-281 DQVLEQLLSTNSELA
+281 EQALEQLLAANNELA
-296 GAQLLTPR
+296 GARLLSPDGTTI
-304 GAVVASAGQAP
+304 ASAGYTP
-315 DPSLMVEKSLN
+315 DAALTLEKSLN

-347 PHAITK
+347 PQAITA

-376 SKLLGLIAQRSLPPQ
+376 SKLLGLIALRTLPYDT
-391 AAVEALEG
+391 ALAALEG
-399 THRSRTV
+399 AHRSRTV

-431 SQLYQPF
+431 SQLYEPLL
-438 MGLSRD
+438 GLKRD
-444 VAIGLPISAEMV
+444 VVIGLPISAEMV
-456 SAGVALLFSGG
+456 SAGLALLFSGG
-467 FSLRYGWQKVFIAG
+467 FSLRYGWQKVFAAG

-488 LMMGGMAN
+488 LLLGGMAN
-496 SLHLLILGRI
+496 NLHLLILGRI
-506 ATGFGFGLVLM
+506 AAGFGFGLVLM

-556 HISFQAVLATAACTI
+556 HISFQAVLGTAACTI

-581 RESAERPSAEKA
+581 KESEEESAQAKAGQSA
-593 ALPAPGS
+593 
-600 GPEAATAAPESGLT
+600 TQQ
-614 SGKGHMFAG
+614 GHMFSG
-623 CMQLLHDPRM
+623 CMQLLQDPRM
-633 HMVLLLVGIPAAMC
+633 HTVLLLVGIPAAMC

-660 ANAHVD
+660 ANSHVD

-679 CFITAGPLLGKW
+679 CFITVGPLLGRW

-717 TATDMAG
+717 QATTLTG

-733 LAQCLAAPASMIC
+733 LAQCLAAPATMIC
-746 ILTLTS
+746 VVTLAT
-752 AQALG
+752 AQRLG

-763 IYRGLERMGQVAGP
+763 VYRGLERMGQVAGP
-777 VVFGIAVTVMA
+777 VVFGLAISVMTA
-788 PANALLLMGGI
+788 SHALTIMGSIVCG
-799 ICVLALLFHLL
+799 LALLFHLV
-810 WRIKTPAS
+810 WQAGKIKS

>member
-1 MIIRATRKLRINA
+1 MLIRATRKLRINA

-31 LSVSTLNTLATDML
+31 LSVSTLNTLATDMV

-72 FAGMDEMLAELD
+72 FAGMDEMLAELG
-84 QGESGIR
+84 QSAAGIK
-91 RVTVTDAKGAI
+91 RVVIIDARGST
-102 LYVQPAQGA
+102 LYAQPAQGSA
-111 NPEPKTAPPAGAA
+111 AESMLPAGAA
-124 PKPGVVADGTAA
+124 SQTSAGKDG
-136 DSPQQAQKT
+136 PQGAIKT
-145 AEGYRLTIPLHHKAP
+145 ADGYRLNIPLSYKTPVGH
-160 AGQLLVDIDS
+160 LLVDIDG
-170 KRITAVTEDFLRLS
+170 KPINAATEDFLRLS
-184 SLLLAAACVV
+184 CLLLAAACLV

-201 RLGLLTEQRTVGTS
+201 RLGLLTGQRAVGTS
-215 LSGMGRML
+215 LSGMTRML
-223 LVIIGVAQLIYACG
+223 LVIIGTSQLLYACG
-237 TLALFDS
+237 TLVLFDT
-244 FVKQAICTKA
+244 FVKQAIRTKA
-254 EILAEATG
+254 DILAEGTG

-281 DQVLEQLLSTNSELA
+281 DQALEQLLAANSELA
-296 GAQLLTPR
+296 GAQLLTPE
-304 GAVVASAGQAP
+304 GKAVASAGNVP
-315 DPSLMVEKSLN
+315 DPSLTVEKSLS

-339 LRLQLALQ
+339 LRLQLAVQ
-347 PHAITK
+347 PQAITA

-376 SKLLGLIAQRSLPPQ
+376 SKLLGLIAQRNLPPD
-391 AAVEALEG
+391 AAANALMG
-399 THRSRTV
+399 SHHSLAV

-431 SQLYQPF
+431 RQLYEPF

-456 SAGVALLFSGG
+456 SAGFALLFSGG
-467 FSLRYGWQKVFIAG
+467 FSLRYGWRKVFAAG

-496 SLHLLILGRI
+496 SLPLLILGRV

-556 HISFQAVLATAACTI
+556 HVSFQAVLATGACTI

-581 RESAERPSAEKA
+581 KEPAEDA
-593 ALPAPGS
+593 ASSSDNAACQGS
-600 GPEAATAAPESGLT
+600 GAQTAAQ
-614 SGKGHMFAG
+614 GHMFSG
-623 CMQLLHDPRM
+623 CMQLLQDPRM
-633 HMVLLLVGIPAAMC
+633 HIILWLVGIPAAMC

-691 IDHRKD
+691 IDRRKD

-709 GITLLIAA
+709 GITLLIAS
-717 TATDMAG
+717 TATNMAG
-724 AAAAVITLG
+724 AAAAVISLG

-746 ILTLTS
+746 VLTLAS
-752 AQALG
+752 AQTLG

-777 VVFGIAVTVMA
+777 VVFGIAITVMA
-788 PANALLLMGGI
+788 PASALLLMGGI
-799 ICVLALLFHLL
+799 VCALSLLFHLM
-810 WRIKTPAS
+810 WRLRTPAN

>member
-1 MIIRATRKLRINA
+1 MLIRATRKLRINA

-31 LSVSTLNTLATDML
+31 LSVSTLNTLATDMV

-72 FAGMDEMLAELD
+72 FAGMDEMLAELG
-84 QGESGIR
+84 QRAAGIR
-91 RVTVTDAKGAI
+91 RVTIIDANGST
-102 LYVQPAQGA
+102 LYAQPAQDSA
-111 NPEPKTAPPAGAA
+111 RESALLSGAA
-124 PKPGVVADGTAA
+124 HQTGEGKDG
-136 DSPQQAQKT
+136 PQGAIKT
-145 AEGYRLTIPLHHKAP
+145 AEGYRLSIPLSNKKPVGH
-160 AGQLLVDIDS
+160 LLVDIDS
-170 KRITAVTEDFLRLS
+170 KPINAATEDFLRLS
-184 SLLLAAACVV
+184 SLLLAAACLVV
-194 AGLILAG
+194 GLILAG
-201 RLGLLTEQRTVGTS
+201 RLGLLTGQRAVGTS
-215 LSGMGRML
+215 LSGMTRML
-223 LVIIGVAQLIYACG
+223 LVIIGTSQLLYACG
-237 TLALFDS
+237 TLVLFDTY
-244 FVKQAICTKA
+244 VKQAIRTKA
-254 EILAEATG
+254 DILAEGTG

-281 DQVLEQLLSTNSELA
+281 DQALEQLLAANSELA
-296 GAQLLTPR
+296 GAQLLAPEGT
-304 GAVVASAGQAP
+304 VVAFAGHVP
-315 DPSLMVEKSLN
+315 DPALTVEKSLS

-339 LRLQLALQ
+339 LRLQLALRPQ
-347 PHAITK
+347 AITA
-353 RISALAL
+353 RLSALAL

-376 SKLLGLIAQRSLPPQ
+376 SKLLGLIAQRNLPPD
-391 AAVEALEG
+391 AAASALG
-399 THRSRTV
+399 GSQHSLAV

-431 SQLYQPF
+431 RQLYEPF

-456 SAGVALLFSGG
+456 SAGFALLFSGG
-467 FSLRYGWQKVFIAG
+467 FSLRYGWRKVFAAG

-496 SLHLLILGRI
+496 SLHLLILGRV

-556 HISFQAVLATAACTI
+556 HVSFQAVLATGACTI

-581 RESAERPSAEKA
+581 KESAEA
-593 ALPAPGS
+593 AASGS
-600 GPEAATAAPESGLT
+600 GNADGQGSGAQIAPQ
-614 SGKGHMFAG
+614 GHMFSG
-623 CMQLLHDPRM
+623 CMQLLQDPRM
-633 HMVLLLVGIPAAMC
+633 HMILWLVGIPAAMC

-660 ANAHVD
+660 ANAHVE

-717 TATDMAG
+717 TATNMAG
-724 AAAAVITLG
+724 AAAAVISLG

-746 ILTLTS
+746 VLTLAS
-752 AQALG
+752 AQTLG

-763 IYRGLERMGQVAGP
+763 VYRGMERMGQVAGP

-788 PANALLLMGGI
+788 PASALLLMGGI
-799 ICVLALLFHLL
+799 VCALSLLFHLM
-810 WRIKTPAS
+810 WRLRTPAN

>member
-1 MIIRATRKLRINA
+1 MLIRATRKLRINA

-31 LSVSTLNTLATDML
+31 LSVSTLNSLATDMV

-59 IERGMRFGKPLAS
+59 IERGMRFGKPLPS
-72 FAGMDEMLAELD
+72 FAGMEEMLAELG
-84 QGESGIR
+84 QSAAGMR
-91 RVTVTDAKGAI
+91 RVVVADTKGRI
-102 LYVQPAQGA
+102 LYAQPAQQAA
-111 NPEPKTAPPAGAA
+111 NAA
-124 PKPGVVADGTAA
+124 QPTPDASIEAA
-136 DSPQQAQKT
+136 IRAAENAEGPQASQKI
-145 AEGYRLTIPLHHKAP
+145 ASGYRLTIPLRYKAP
-160 AGQLLVDIDS
+160 VGWLVVDIDG
-170 KRITAVTEDFLRLS
+170 KRIDATTDDFLRLS
-184 SLLLAAACVV
+184 SLLLGAACLV

-201 RLGLLTEQRTVGTS
+201 RLGLLTGQRAVGMS
-215 LSGMGRML
+215 LSGMTRML
-223 LVIIGVAQLIYACG
+223 LIIIGTAQVLYACG
-237 TLALFDS
+237 TLALFDTY
-244 FVKQAICTKA
+244 VKQAVRTKA
-254 EILAEATG
+254 DILAEATG

-281 DQVLEQLLSTNSELA
+281 DQALEQLLAANTELA
-296 GAQLLTPR
+296 GARLLSPD
-304 GAVVASAGQAP
+304 GAAIASAGQIP
-315 DPSLMVEKSLN
+315 DASLTVETSLN

-339 LRLQLALQ
+339 LRLQLAVQ
-347 PHAITK
+347 PQAITA

-376 SKLLGLIAQRSLPPQ
+376 SKLLGLIAQRTLPHDT
-391 AAVEALEG
+391 AVAALEG
-399 THRSRTV
+399 THRSRAV
-406 QALRAAGFVFFLG
+406 QALRAAGFMFFLG

-431 SQLYQPF
+431 RQLYEPF
-438 MGLSRD
+438 LGLSRE
-444 VAIGLPISAEMV
+444 VVIGLPISAEMV

-467 FSLRYGWQKVFIAG
+467 FSLRYGWQKVFAAG
-481 TLAAAVG
+481 TLASALG
-488 LMMGGMAN
+488 LLMGSMAT
-496 SLHLLILGRI
+496 SLPLLILGRV

-556 HISFQAVLATAACTI
+556 HISFQAVLGTAACTI

-581 RESAERPSAEKA
+581 KESAE
-593 ALPAPGS
+593 
-600 GPEAATAAPESGLT
+600 EAANRSTLQSAATGATPAQ
-614 SGKGHMFAG
+614 GHMFSG
-623 CMQLLHDPRM
+623 CMQLLQDPRM
-633 HMVLLLVGIPAAMC
+633 HLVLWLVGIPAAMC

-679 CFITAGPLLGKW
+679 CFITAGPLLGRW

-709 GITLLIAA
+709 GITLLVAA
-717 TATDMAG
+717 KATSLTG

-733 LAQCLAAPASMIC
+733 LAQCLAAPASMIG
-746 ILTLTS
+746 ILTLAT
-752 AQALG
+752 AQRLG

-763 IYRGLERMGQVAGP
+763 VYRGLERMGQVAGP
-777 VVFGIAVTVMA
+777 VIFGLAVSFMTS
-788 PANALLLMGGI
+788 ANALLLMGSVV
-799 ICVLALLFHLL
+799 CALALLFHLL
-810 WRIKTPAS
+810 WRISKAKN

>member
-1 MIIRATRKLRINA
+1 MLIRATRKLRINA

-31 LSVSTLNTLATDML
+31 LSVSTLNSLATDMV

-59 IERGMRFGKPLAS
+59 IERGMRFGKPLPS
-72 FAGMDEMLAELD
+72 FAGMEEMLAELG
-84 QGESGIR
+84 QSTAGMR
-91 RVTVTDAKGAI
+91 RVMIADTKGRV
-102 LYVQPAQGA
+102 LYAQPAQEAA
-111 NPEPKTAPPAGAA
+111 NTAL
-124 PKPGVVADGTAA
+124 
-136 DSPQQAQKT
+136 PQPDVSIEATIQAVTT
-145 AEGYRLTIPLHHKAP
+145 AETPQTSQKIASGYRLAIPLLYKAP
-160 AGQLLVDIDS
+160 VGWLVVDIDG
-170 KRITAVTEDFLRLS
+170 KRIDATTDDFLRLS
-184 SLLLAAACVV
+184 SLLLGAACLV

-201 RLGLLTEQRTVGTS
+201 RLGLLTGQRAVGMS
-215 LSGMGRML
+215 LSGMTRML
-223 LVIIGVAQLIYACG
+223 LIIIGTAQVLYACG
-237 TLALFDS
+237 TLALFDTY
-244 FVKQAICTKA
+244 VKQAVRTKA
-254 EILAEATG
+254 DILAESTG

-281 DQVLEQLLSTNSELA
+281 DQALEQLLAANNELA
-296 GAQLLTPR
+296 GAQLITPDGAAIAAAGTVPDASLT
-304 GAVVASAGQAP
+304 
-315 DPSLMVEKSLN
+315 VEKSLN

-347 PHAITK
+347 PHAITT

-376 SKLLGLIAQRSLPPQ
+376 SKLLGLIAQRTLPNDT
-391 AAVEALEG
+391 AVAALEG
-399 THRSRTV
+399 THRSRAV
-406 QALRAAGFVFFLG
+406 QALRAAGFMFFLG

-431 SQLYQPF
+431 QQLYEPF
-438 MGLSRD
+438 LGLSRE
-444 VAIGLPISAEMV
+444 VVIGLPISAEMI

-467 FSLRYGWQKVFIAG
+467 FSLRYGWQKVFAAG
-481 TLAAAVG
+481 TLASALG
-488 LMMGGMAN
+488 LLLGSMA
-496 SLHLLILGRI
+496 SGLPLLILGRV

-556 HISFQAVLATAACTI
+556 HISFQAVLGAAACTI

-581 RESAERPSAEKA
+581 KESAE
-593 ALPAPGS
+593 
-600 GPEAATAAPESGLT
+600 EAAQSAAQKTTPAQ
-614 SGKGHMFAG
+614 GHMFSG
-623 CMQLLHDPRM
+623 CLQLLQDPRM
-633 HMVLLLVGIPAAMC
+633 HLVLWLVGIPAAMC

-679 CFITAGPLLGKW
+679 CFITAGPLLGRW

-709 GITLLIAA
+709 GITLLVAA
-717 TATDMAG
+717 KATSLAG
-724 AAAAVITLG
+724 AAAAVIVLG

-746 ILTLTS
+746 ILTLTT
-752 AQALG
+752 AQKLG

-763 IYRGLERMGQVAGP
+763 VYRGLERMGQVAGP
-777 VVFGIAVTVMA
+777 VIFGLAISFMTSAT
-788 PANALLLMGGI
+788 ALLLMGGI
-799 ICVLALLFHLL
+799 ICGLALLFHLL
-810 WRIKTPAS
+810 WRASKTKS

>member
-1 MIIRATRKLRINA
+1 MLIRATRKLRINA

-20 VLLVTLGFNVL
+20 VLIVTLGFNVL
-31 LSVSTLNTLATDML
+31 LSVSTLNTLATDMV

-59 IERGMRFGKPLAS
+59 IERGMRFGKPLSS
-72 FAGMDEMLAELD
+72 FAGMEEMLAELE
-84 QGESGIR
+84 QSTAGIH
-91 RVTVTDAKGAI
+91 RVMVADARGLP
-102 LYVQPAQGA
+102 LYAQPAL
-111 NPEPKTAPPAGAA
+111 
-124 PKPGVVADGTAA
+124 DHAA
-136 DSPQQAQKT
+136 DAPRQPDAVIPAADASPQSVRKT
-145 AEGYRLTIPLHHKAP
+145 GEGYRLLIPLRHKTP
-160 AGQLLVDIDS
+160 VGWLVVDIDG
-170 KRITAVTEDFLRLS
+170 KRINAATENFLRLS
-184 SLLLAAACVV
+184 SLLLAAACLVV
-194 AGLILAG
+194 GLILAG
-201 RLGLLTEQRTVGTS
+201 RLGLLTGQQAVGTS
-215 LSGMGRML
+215 LSSMTRML
-223 LVIIGVAQLIYACG
+223 LVIIGTAQVLYACG
-237 TLALFDS
+237 TLALFDTY
-244 FVKQAICTKA
+244 VKQAIRTKA
-254 EILAEATG
+254 DILADATG

-267 LIHKGVDIASLRGK
+267 LIHKGVDIASLRGT
-281 DQVLEQLLSTNSELA
+281 DQALAQLLAANNELA
-296 GAQLLTPR
+296 GVRLLTPE
-304 GAVVASAGQAP
+304 GTAIASAGQTSDA
-315 DPSLMVEKSLN
+315 SLTLEKSLN

-339 LRLQLALQ
+339 LRLQLALRPQ
-347 PHAITK
+347 AITE

-376 SKLLGLIAQRSLPPQ
+376 SKLLGLIAQRTLPPD
-391 AAVEALEG
+391 ATLAALEG
-399 THRSRTV
+399 THRSRAV

-431 SQLYQPF
+431 RELYEPF
-438 MGLSRD
+438 LGLSRD

-467 FSLRYGWQKVFIAG
+467 FSLRYGWQKVFAAG
-481 TLAAAVG
+481 TLAAALG
-488 LMMGGMAN
+488 LFMGGMAN

-506 ATGFGFGLVLM
+506 AAGFGFGLVLM

-571 LLALFTVMLG
+571 LLALFTIILG
-581 RESAERPSAEKA
+581 KEPA
-593 ALPAPGS
+593 AAPGAN
-600 GPEAATAAPESGLT
+600 AAAQPMPTQ
-614 SGKGHMFAG
+614 GHMFSG
-623 CMQLLHDPRM
+623 CMQLLQDPRM
-633 HMVLLLVGIPAAMC
+633 HIVLLLVGIPAAMC

-666 QSDIGRIFMLYGL
+666 QSDIGRIFMLYDL
-679 CFITAGPLLGKW
+679 CFITAGPLLGRW

-697 KSLFLTLTGLLS
+697 KSLFLTLTGLFS

-717 TATDMAG
+717 KATGMAG
-724 AAAAVITLG
+724 AAAAVVTLG

-746 ILTLTS
+746 ILTLAS
-752 AQALG
+752 AQRLG

-763 IYRGLERMGQVAGP
+763 VYRGLERMGQVAGP
-777 VVFGIAVTVMA
+777 VVFALAISAMTA
-788 PANALLLMGGI
+788 ANALLLMGSV
-799 ICVLALLFHLL
+799 ICALSLLFHLL
-810 WRIKTPAS
+810 WRVKTTKS

>member
-1 MIIRATRKLRINA
+1 MLIRATRKLRINA

-31 LSVSTLNTLATDML
+31 LSVSTLNTLATDMV

-72 FAGMDEMLAELD
+72 FAGMDEMLAELG
-84 QGESGIR
+84 QSAAGIR
-91 RVTVTDAKGAI
+91 RVTIIDARGST
-102 LYVQPAQGA
+102 LYEQPAQDSKADSTLPPGA
-111 NPEPKTAPPAGAA
+111 ASQTREGKDGPQGAIKTA
-124 PKPGVVADGTAA
+124 D
-136 DSPQQAQKT
+136 
-145 AEGYRLTIPLHHKAP
+145 GYRLSIPLSNKTP
-160 AGQLLVDIDS
+160 VGQLLVDIDG
-170 KRITAVTEDFLRLS
+170 KPINAATEDFLRLS
-184 SLLLAAACVV
+184 SLLLAAACLV

-201 RLGLLTEQRTVGTS
+201 RLGLLTGQRAVGTS
-215 LSGMGRML
+215 LSGMTRML
-223 LVIIGVAQLIYACG
+223 LVIIGTSQLLYACG
-237 TLALFDS
+237 TLVLFDTS
-244 FVKQAICTKA
+244 VKQAVRTKA
-254 EILAEATG
+254 DILAEGTG

-281 DQVLEQLLSTNSELA
+281 DQALEQLLAANSELA
-296 GAQLLTPR
+296 GAQLLTPE
-304 GAVVASAGQAP
+304 GKSVASAGHVP
-315 DPSLMVEKSLN
+315 DPALTVEKSLS

-339 LRLQLALQ
+339 LRLQLAVQ
-347 PHAITK
+347 PQAITT

-376 SKLLGLIAQRSLPPQ
+376 SKLLGLIAQRNLPPD
-391 AAVEALEG
+391 AAANALG
-399 THRSRTV
+399 SSHHSLAV

-431 SQLYQPF
+431 RQLYEPF

-456 SAGVALLFSGG
+456 SAGFALLFSGG
-467 FSLRYGWQKVFIAG
+467 FSLRYGWRKVFAAG

-496 SLHLLILGRI
+496 SLLLLILGRV

-556 HISFQAVLATAACTI
+556 HVSFQAVLATGACTI

-581 RESAERPSAEKA
+581 KEPAEA
-593 ALPAPGS
+593 AAGSSGNAVCQGS
-600 GPEAATAAPESGLT
+600 GAQTAAQ
-614 SGKGHMFAG
+614 GHMFSG
-623 CMQLLHDPRM
+623 CMQLLQDPRM
-633 HMVLLLVGIPAAMC
+633 HMILWLVGIPAAMC

-691 IDHRKD
+691 IDRRKD

-717 TATDMAG
+717 TATNMTG
-724 AAAAVITLG
+724 AAAAVISLG

-746 ILTLTS
+746 VLTLAS
-752 AQALG
+752 AQTLG

-788 PANALLLMGGI
+788 PASALLLMGGI
-799 ICVLALLFHLL
+799 VCALSLLFHLM
-810 WRIKTPAS
+810 WRLRTPAN

>member
-1 MIIRATRKLRINA
+1 MLIRATRKLRINA

-31 LSVSTLNTLATDML
+31 LSVSTLNSLATDMV

-59 IERGMRFGKPLAS
+59 IERGMRFGKPLPS
-72 FAGMDEMLAELD
+72 FAGMEEMLAELG
-84 QGESGIR
+84 QSTAGMR
-91 RVTVTDAKGAI
+91 RVVVADTKGRV
-102 LYVQPAQGA
+102 LYAQPAQEAA
-111 NPEPKTAPPAGAA
+111 NTAL
-124 PKPGVVADGTAA
+124 
-136 DSPQQAQKT
+136 PQPDVSIEATIQAVTT
-145 AEGYRLTIPLHHKAP
+145 AETPQTSQKIASGYRLAIPLLYKAP
-160 AGQLLVDIDS
+160 VGWLVVDIDG
-170 KRITAVTEDFLRLS
+170 KRIDAATDDFLRLS
-184 SLLLAAACVV
+184 SLLLGAACLV

-201 RLGLLTEQRTVGTS
+201 RLGLLTGQRAVGMS
-215 LSGMGRML
+215 LSGMTKML
-223 LVIIGVAQLIYACG
+223 LIIIGTAQVLYACG
-237 TLALFDS
+237 TLALFDTY
-244 FVKQAICTKA
+244 VKQAVRTKA
-254 EILAEATG
+254 DILAEATG

-281 DQVLEQLLSTNSELA
+281 DQALEQLLAANNELA
-296 GAQLLTPR
+296 GARLITPDGAAIAAAGTVPDASLT
-304 GAVVASAGQAP
+304 
-315 DPSLMVEKSLN
+315 VEKSLN

-347 PHAITK
+347 PHAITT

-376 SKLLGLIAQRSLPPQ
+376 SKLLGLIAQRTLPN
-391 AAVEALEG
+391 ATAVAALEG
-399 THRSRTV
+399 THRSRAV
-406 QALRAAGFVFFLG
+406 QALRAAGFMFFLG

-431 SQLYQPF
+431 RQLYEPF
-438 MGLSRD
+438 LGLSRE
-444 VAIGLPISAEMV
+444 VVIGLPISAEMI

-467 FSLRYGWQKVFIAG
+467 FSLRYGWQKVFAAG
-481 TLAAAVG
+481 TLASALG
-488 LMMGGMAN
+488 LLLGSMATG
-496 SLHLLILGRI
+496 LPLLILGRV

-556 HISFQAVLATAACTI
+556 HISFQAVLGTAACTI

-581 RESAERPSAEKA
+581 KESAE
-593 ALPAPGS
+593 
-600 GPEAATAAPESGLT
+600 EAAQSAAQKGTPAQ
-614 SGKGHMFAG
+614 GHMFSG
-623 CMQLLHDPRM
+623 CLQLLQDPRM
-633 HMVLLLVGIPAAMC
+633 HLVLWLVGIPAAMC

-679 CFITAGPLLGKW
+679 CFITAGPLLGRW

-709 GITLLIAA
+709 GITLLVAA
-717 TATDMAG
+717 KATSLAG
-724 AAAAVITLG
+724 AAAAVIVLG

-746 ILTLTS
+746 ILTLAT
-752 AQALG
+752 AQKLG

-763 IYRGLERMGQVAGP
+763 VYRGLERMGQVAGP
-777 VVFGIAVTVMA
+777 VIFGLAISFMTSAS
-788 PANALLLMGGI
+788 ALLLMGGI
-799 ICVLALLFHLL
+799 ICGLALLFHLL
-810 WRIKTPAS
+810 WRASKTKS

>member
-1 MIIRATRKLRINA
+1 MLIRATRKLRINA

-31 LSVSTLNTLATDML
+31 LSVSTLNTLATDMV

-59 IERGMRFGKPLAS
+59 IERGMRFGKPLPS
-72 FAGMDEMLAELD
+72 FAGMDEMLAELG
-84 QGESGIR
+84 QSAAGIK
-91 RVTVTDAKGAI
+91 RVAIIDAGGAT
-102 LYVQPAQGA
+102 LYAQPAQGSA
-111 NPEPKTAPPAGAA
+111 AEGILPSGTTSQTSEGKDGPQGAIKTA
-124 PKPGVVADGTAA
+124 D
-136 DSPQQAQKT
+136 
-145 AEGYRLTIPLHHKAP
+145 GYRLSIPLSNKTPVGH
-160 AGQLLVDIDS
+160 LLVDLDGKPIN
-170 KRITAVTEDFLRLS
+170 AAPENFLRLS
-184 SLLLAAACVV
+184 SLLLAAACLV

-201 RLGLLTEQRTVGTS
+201 RLGLLTGQRAVGTS
-215 LSGMGRML
+215 LSGMTRML
-223 LVIIGVAQLIYACG
+223 LVIIGTSQLLYACG
-237 TLALFDS
+237 TLVLFDT
-244 FVKQAICTKA
+244 FVKQAIRTKA
-254 EILAEATG
+254 DILAEGTG

-281 DQVLEQLLSTNSELA
+281 DQALEQLLAANSELA
-296 GAQLLTPR
+296 GAQLLTPE
-304 GAVVASAGQAP
+304 GKSVASAGHVP
-315 DPSLMVEKSLN
+315 DPALTVEKSLS

-339 LRLQLALQ
+339 LRLQLAVQ
-347 PHAITK
+347 PQAITT

-376 SKLLGLIAQRSLPPQ
+376 SKLLGLIAQRNLPPD
-391 AAVEALEG
+391 AAANALG
-399 THRSRTV
+399 SSHHSLAV

-431 SQLYQPF
+431 RQLYEPF

-456 SAGVALLFSGG
+456 SAGFALLFSGG
-467 FSLRYGWQKVFIAG
+467 FSLRYGWRKVFAAG

-496 SLHLLILGRI
+496 SLLLLILGRV

-556 HISFQAVLATAACTI
+556 HVSFQAVLATGACTI

-581 RESAERPSAEKA
+581 KE
-593 ALPAPGS
+593 PA
-600 GPEAATAAPESGLT
+600 EAAAGSSGNAVCQESGAQNT
-614 SGKGHMFAG
+614 AQGHMFSG
-623 CMQLLHDPRM
+623 CMQLLQDPRM
-633 HMVLLLVGIPAAMC
+633 HMILWLVGIPAAMC

-691 IDHRKD
+691 IDRRKD

-717 TATDMAG
+717 TATNMAG
-724 AAAAVITLG
+724 AAVAVISLG

-746 ILTLTS
+746 VLTLAS
-752 AQALG
+752 AQTLG

-788 PANALLLMGGI
+788 PASALLLMGGI
-799 ICVLALLFHLL
+799 VCALSLLFHLM
-810 WRIKTPAS
+810 WRLRTPAN

>member
-1 MIIRATRKLRINA
+1 MLIRATRKLRINA

-31 LSVSTLNTLATDML
+31 LSVSTLNTLATDMV

-72 FAGMDEMLAELD
+72 FAGMDEMLAELG
-84 QGESGIR
+84 QSAAGIK
-91 RVTVTDAKGAI
+91 RVTIIDARGST
-102 LYVQPAQGA
+102 LYVQPAQDSKADSTLPSGA
-111 NPEPKTAPPAGAA
+111 TSQTSEDKDGPQGAIKTA
-124 PKPGVVADGTAA
+124 D
-136 DSPQQAQKT
+136 
-145 AEGYRLTIPLHHKAP
+145 GYRLSIPLNNKTPVGH
-160 AGQLLVDIDS
+160 LLVDIDG
-170 KRITAVTEDFLRLS
+170 KPINAATEDFLRLS
-184 SLLLAAACVV
+184 SLLLAAACLV

-201 RLGLLTEQRTVGTS
+201 RLGLLTGQRAVGTS
-215 LSGMGRML
+215 LSGMTRML
-223 LVIIGVAQLIYACG
+223 LVIIGTSQLLYACG
-237 TLALFDS
+237 TLVLFDT
-244 FVKQAICTKA
+244 FVKQAVRTKA
-254 EILAEATG
+254 DILAEGTG

-281 DQVLEQLLSTNSELA
+281 DQALEQLLAANSELA
-296 GAQLLTPR
+296 GAQLLTPE
-304 GAVVASAGQAP
+304 GKAVASAGHVP
-315 DPSLMVEKSLN
+315 DTTLTVEKSLS

-339 LRLQLALQ
+339 LRLQLAVQ
-347 PHAITK
+347 PQAITT

-376 SKLLGLIAQRSLPPQ
+376 SKLLGLIAQRNLPPD
-391 AAVEALEG
+391 AAANVLGGSHHSLA
-399 THRSRTV
+399 V

-431 SQLYQPF
+431 RQLYEPF

-456 SAGVALLFSGG
+456 SAGIALLFSGG
-467 FSLRYGWQKVFIAG
+467 FSLRYGWRKVFAAG

-496 SLHLLILGRI
+496 SLHLLILGRV

-556 HISFQAVLATAACTI
+556 HVSFQAVLATGACTI

-581 RESAERPSAEKA
+581 KE
-593 ALPAPGS
+593 PA
-600 GPEAATAAPESGLT
+600 EAAASSSDSAVGQDSGAQTAAH
-614 SGKGHMFAG
+614 GHMFSG
-623 CMQLLHDPRM
+623 CMQLLQDPRM
-633 HMVLLLVGIPAAMC
+633 HMILWLVGIPAAMC

-717 TATDMAG
+717 TATNMAG
-724 AAAAVITLG
+724 AATAVISLG

-746 ILTLTS
+746 VLTLAS
-752 AQALG
+752 AQTLG

-777 VVFGIAVTVMA
+777 VVFGIAITVMA
-788 PANALLLMGGI
+788 PASALLLMGGI
-799 ICVLALLFHLL
+799 VCALSLLFHLL
-810 WRIKTPAS
+810 WRLRTPAN

>member
-1 MIIRATRKLRINA
+1 MLIRATRKLRINA

-31 LSVSTLNTLATDML
+31 LSVSTLNTLATDMV

-72 FAGMDEMLAELD
+72 FAGMDEMLAELG
-84 QGESGIR
+84 QSAAGIK
-91 RVTVTDAKGAI
+91 RVTIIDARGST
-102 LYVQPAQGA
+102 LYVQPAQDSKADSTLPSGA
-111 NPEPKTAPPAGAA
+111 TSQTSEDKDGPQGAIKTA
-124 PKPGVVADGTAA
+124 D
-136 DSPQQAQKT
+136 
-145 AEGYRLTIPLHHKAP
+145 GYRLSIPLKNKTPVGH
-160 AGQLLVDIDS
+160 LLVDIDG
-170 KRITAVTEDFLRLS
+170 KPINAATEDFLRLS
-184 SLLLAAACVV
+184 SLLLAAACLV

-201 RLGLLTEQRTVGTS
+201 RLGLLTGQRAVGTS
-215 LSGMGRML
+215 LSGMTRML
-223 LVIIGVAQLIYACG
+223 LVIIGTSQLLYACG
-237 TLALFDS
+237 TLVLFDT
-244 FVKQAICTKA
+244 FVKQAVRTKA
-254 EILAEATG
+254 DILAEGTG

-281 DQVLEQLLSTNSELA
+281 DQALEQLLAANSELA
-296 GAQLLTPR
+296 GAQLLTSE
-304 GAVVASAGQAP
+304 GKAVASAGHVP
-315 DPSLMVEKSLN
+315 DTTLTVEKSLS

-334 QKQEV
+334 QKHEV
-339 LRLQLALQ
+339 LRLQLAVQ
-347 PHAITK
+347 PQAITT

-376 SKLLGLIAQRSLPPQ
+376 SKLLGLIAQRNLPPD
-391 AAVEALEG
+391 AAANALG
-399 THRSRTV
+399 GSHHSLAV

-431 SQLYQPF
+431 RQLYEPF

-456 SAGVALLFSGG
+456 SAGIALLFSGG
-467 FSLRYGWQKVFIAG
+467 FSLRYGWRKVFAAG

-496 SLHLLILGRI
+496 SLHLLILGRV

-556 HISFQAVLATAACTI
+556 HVSFQAVLATGACTI

-581 RESAERPSAEKA
+581 KE
-593 ALPAPGS
+593 PA
-600 GPEAATAAPESGLT
+600 EAAASSSDSAVGQDSGAQTAAH
-614 SGKGHMFAG
+614 GHMFSG
-623 CMQLLHDPRM
+623 CMQLLQDPRM
-633 HMVLLLVGIPAAMC
+633 HMILWLVGIPAAMC

-717 TATDMAG
+717 TATNMAG
-724 AAAAVITLG
+724 AAAAVISLG

-746 ILTLTS
+746 VLTLAS
-752 AQALG
+752 AQTLG

-777 VVFGIAVTVMA
+777 VVFGIAITVMA
-788 PANALLLMGGI
+788 PASALLLMGGI
-799 ICVLALLFHLL
+799 VCALSLLFHLL
-810 WRIKTPAS
+810 WRLRTPAN

>member
-1 MIIRATRKLRINA
+1 MLIRATRKLRINA

-31 LSVSTLNTLATDML
+31 LSVSTLNSLATDMV

-59 IERGMRFGKPLAS
+59 IERGMRFGKPLPS
-72 FAGMDEMLAELD
+72 FAGMEEMLAELG
-84 QGESGIR
+84 QSTAGMR
-91 RVTVTDAKGAI
+91 RVVVADTKGRV
-102 LYVQPAQGA
+102 LYAQPAQ
-111 NPEPKTAPPAGAA
+111 EAA
-124 PKPGVVADGTAA
+124 HAA
-136 DSPQQAQKT
+136 QPQPDVSIEATIQAVTSAETPQTSQKI
-145 AEGYRLTIPLHHKAP
+145 ASGYRLAIPLLYKAP
-160 AGQLLVDIDS
+160 VGWLVVDIDG
-170 KRITAVTEDFLRLS
+170 KRIDATTDDFLRLS
-184 SLLLAAACVV
+184 SLLLGAACLV

-201 RLGLLTEQRTVGTS
+201 RLGLLTGQRAVGMS
-215 LSGMGRML
+215 LSGMTRML
-223 LVIIGVAQLIYACG
+223 LIIIGTAQVLYACG
-237 TLALFDS
+237 TLALFDTY
-244 FVKQAICTKA
+244 VKQAVRTKA
-254 EILAEATG
+254 DILAEATG

-281 DQVLEQLLSTNSELA
+281 DQALEQLLAANNELA
-296 GAQLLTPR
+296 GARLITPDGAAIAAAGNVPDASLT
-304 GAVVASAGQAP
+304 
-315 DPSLMVEKSLN
+315 VEKSLN

-347 PHAITK
+347 PHAITA

-376 SKLLGLIAQRSLPPQ
+376 SKLLGLIAQRTLPHDT
-391 AAVEALEG
+391 AVAALEG
-399 THRSRTV
+399 THRSRAV
-406 QALRAAGFVFFLG
+406 QALRAAGFMFFLG

-431 SQLYQPF
+431 RQLYEPF
-438 MGLSRD
+438 LGLSRE
-444 VAIGLPISAEMV
+444 VVIGLPISAEMV

-467 FSLRYGWQKVFIAG
+467 FSLRYGWQKVFAAG
-481 TLAAAVG
+481 TLASALG
-488 LMMGGMAN
+488 LLLGSMATG
-496 SLHLLILGRI
+496 LPLLILGRV

-556 HISFQAVLATAACTI
+556 HISFQAVLGTAACTI

-581 RESAERPSAEKA
+581 KESAE
-593 ALPAPGS
+593 
-600 GPEAATAAPESGLT
+600 EAAQSAAQKATPAQ
-614 SGKGHMFAG
+614 GHMFSG
-623 CMQLLHDPRM
+623 CLQLLQDPRM
-633 HMVLLLVGIPAAMC
+633 HLVLWLVGIPAAMC

-679 CFITAGPLLGKW
+679 CFITAGPLLGRW

-709 GITLLIAA
+709 GITLLVAA
-717 TATDMAG
+717 KATSLAG
-724 AAAAVITLG
+724 AAAAVIVLG

-746 ILTLTS
+746 ILTLAT
-752 AQALG
+752 AQKLG

-763 IYRGLERMGQVAGP
+763 VYRGLERMGQVAGP
-777 VVFGIAVTVMA
+777 VIFGLAISFMTSAT
-788 PANALLLMGGI
+788 ALLLMGGI
-799 ICVLALLFHLL
+799 ICGLALLFHLL
-810 WRIKTPAS
+810 WRASKTKS

>member
-1 MIIRATRKLRINA
+1 VLIRATRKLRINA

-31 LSVSTLNTLATDML
+31 LSVSTLNTLATDMV

-72 FAGMDEMLAELD
+72 FAGMDEMLAELG
-84 QGESGIR
+84 QSAAGIK
-91 RVTVTDAKGAI
+91 RVAIIDARGST
-102 LYVQPAQGA
+102 LYAQPAQGSA
-111 NPEPKTAPPAGAA
+111 AESMLPAGAA
-124 PKPGVVADGTAA
+124 SQTNAGKDG
-136 DSPQQAQKT
+136 PQGAIKT
-145 AEGYRLTIPLHHKAP
+145 ADGYRLNIPLSYKTPVGH
-160 AGQLLVDIDS
+160 LLVDIDG
-170 KRITAVTEDFLRLS
+170 KPINAATEDFLRLS
-184 SLLLAAACVV
+184 CLLLAAACLV

-201 RLGLLTEQRTVGTS
+201 RLGLLTGQRAVGTS
-215 LSGMGRML
+215 LSGMTRML
-223 LVIIGVAQLIYACG
+223 LVIIGTSQLLYACG
-237 TLALFDS
+237 TLVLFDT
-244 FVKQAICTKA
+244 FVKQAIRTKA
-254 EILAEATG
+254 DILAEGTG

-281 DQVLEQLLSTNSELA
+281 DQALEQLLAANSELA
-296 GAQLLTPR
+296 GAQLLTPE
-304 GAVVASAGQAP
+304 GNAVASAGNVP
-315 DPSLMVEKSLN
+315 DPSLTVEKSLS

-347 PHAITK
+347 PQAITA

-376 SKLLGLIAQRSLPPQ
+376 SKLLGLIAQRNLPPD
-391 AAVEALEG
+391 AAANALMG
-399 THRSRTV
+399 SHHSLAV

-431 SQLYQPF
+431 RQLYEPF

-456 SAGVALLFSGG
+456 SAGIALLFSGG
-467 FSLRYGWQKVFIAG
+467 FSLRYGWRKVFAAG

-496 SLHLLILGRI
+496 SLHLLILGRV

-556 HISFQAVLATAACTI
+556 HVSFQAVLATGACTI

-581 RESAERPSAEKA
+581 KEPAEDA
-593 ALPAPGS
+593 ASSSDNAACQGS
-600 GPEAATAAPESGLT
+600 GAQTAAQ
-614 SGKGHMFAG
+614 GHMFSG
-623 CMQLLHDPRM
+623 CMQLLQDPRM
-633 HMVLLLVGIPAAMC
+633 HMILWLVGIPAAMC

-691 IDHRKD
+691 IDRRKD

-709 GITLLIAA
+709 GITLLIAS
-717 TATDMAG
+717 TATNMAG
-724 AAAAVITLG
+724 AAAAVISLG

-746 ILTLTS
+746 VLTLAS
-752 AQALG
+752 AQTLG

-777 VVFGIAVTVMA
+777 VVFGIAITVMA
-788 PANALLLMGGI
+788 PASALLLMGGI
-799 ICVLALLFHLL
+799 VCALSLLFHLM
-810 WRIKTPAS
+810 WRLRTPAN

>member
-1 MIIRATRKLRINA
+1 MLIRATRKLRINA

-31 LSVSTLNTLATDML
+31 LSVSTLNTLATDMV

-72 FAGMDEMLAELD
+72 FAGMDEMLAELG
-84 QGESGIR
+84 QSAAGIK
-91 RVTVTDAKGAI
+91 RVAIIDARGST
-102 LYVQPAQGA
+102 LYAQPAQGSA
-111 NPEPKTAPPAGAA
+111 AESTLPAGAA
-124 PKPGVVADGTAA
+124 SQTSEGKDG
-136 DSPQQAQKT
+136 PQGAIKT
-145 AEGYRLTIPLHHKAP
+145 ADGYRLSIPLSYKTPVGH
-160 AGQLLVDIDS
+160 LLMDIDG
-170 KRITAVTEDFLRLS
+170 KPINAATEDFLRLS
-184 SLLLAAACVV
+184 SLLLAAACLV

-201 RLGLLTEQRTVGTS
+201 RLGLLTGQRAVGTS
-215 LSGMGRML
+215 LSGMTRML
-223 LVIIGVAQLIYACG
+223 LVIIGTSQLLYACG
-237 TLALFDS
+237 TLVLFDT
-244 FVKQAICTKA
+244 FVKQAVRTKA
-254 EILAEATG
+254 DILAEGTG

-281 DQVLEQLLSTNSELA
+281 DQALEQLLAANSELA
-296 GAQLLTPR
+296 GAQLLTPE
-304 GAVVASAGQAP
+304 GNAVASAGNVP
-315 DPSLMVEKSLN
+315 DPSLTVEKSLS

-347 PHAITK
+347 PQAITA

-376 SKLLGLIAQRSLPPQ
+376 SKLLGLIAQRNLPPD
-391 AAVEALEG
+391 AAANALMG
-399 THRSRTV
+399 SHHSLAV

-431 SQLYQPF
+431 RQLYEPF

-456 SAGVALLFSGG
+456 SAGIALLFSGG
-467 FSLRYGWQKVFIAG
+467 FSLRYGWRKVFAAG

-496 SLHLLILGRI
+496 SLHLLILGRV

-556 HISFQAVLATAACTI
+556 HVSFQAVLATGSCTI

-581 RESAERPSAEKA
+581 KEPAEDA
-593 ALPAPGS
+593 ASSSGNAACQGS
-600 GPEAATAAPESGLT
+600 GAQTAAQ
-614 SGKGHMFAG
+614 GHMFSG
-623 CMQLLHDPRM
+623 CMQLLQDPRM
-633 HMVLLLVGIPAAMC
+633 HMILWLVGIPAAMC

-691 IDHRKD
+691 IDRRKD

-709 GITLLIAA
+709 GITLLIAS
-717 TATDMAG
+717 TATNMAG
-724 AAAAVITLG
+724 AAAAVISLG

-746 ILTLTS
+746 VLTLAS
-752 AQALG
+752 AQTLG

-788 PANALLLMGGI
+788 PASALLLMGGI
-799 ICVLALLFHLL
+799 VCALSLLFHLM
-810 WRIKTPAS
+810 WRLRTQAN